1 MDRVEFG
8 IKLEQINKLRDKG
21 DYEAAA
27 KVVDTIE
34 WRKVKKW
41 SELAVAED
49 VYERAGRLKD
59 ARNICVYAYN
69 RNLGGKR
76 LIYKLTEISIAIDDL
91 DEADDLY
98 NEFVEA
104 APRDTE
110 KYILMYKLNKARK
123 VPVERLIEILEEYKQ
138 SELDEQYEYELA
150 ELYAQAGRIDECI
163 RECDD
168 LILWFNEGEYVEK
181 ALRLK
186 SRYSV
191 LTKSQKAKLDM
202 IEEYRAAGMEYST
215 IAPEYDSE
223 PDIEHEEIKEPEP
236 EEEYKVQEKDYSIY
250 DTQNIQAQLAE
261 SMAKILG
268 GINGE
273 SEAGEEEPS
282 AELTA
287 EAEAEPSVE
296 SEPETEVE
304 PTAEAEPEADNEPT
318 VEAEPEADNEPSAEL
333 TAEAEAEPSAESEPE
348 AEVEQSAESE
358 TEQEVEPET
367 EAEAEPSVEA
377 EPEEKYKDL
386 YEGIDEPTK
395 EIRINTHHW
404 NRYKSVMVDD
414 TKDPMTAE
422 LPLPEGA
429 LPKYI
434 VEKSETE
441 GETDTNPEFII
452 EDFET
457 IIEKQEEPPVS
468 EEPEEPEVSGAEEDD
483 EYMVKLVE
491 ETGEPDDNRDEN
503 TAETTESVEEAVRKA
518 VMEPEAAEESEVIDG
533 QMDIMQWMESVQ
545 DIAESDDADEAVTAE
560 EEPEET
566 ESEEEPVD
574 EQVSDDAEEEPVDE
588 EQMINDAAE
597 DAINDIA
604 ARLMAEVQEE
614 LDAREKEEALTAVT
628 EEEYVD
634 DTKVTDAADEMT
646 ATVEEEAESEAEE
659 AEPAEEEPEAES
671 TEESEEE
678 PEAEL
683 TEESEEEPE
692 EAEPAEEEAEDDEDN
707 DYALKSSERRY
718 LQKYLFINGME
729 ETAAEIINNK
739 KREAPD
745 GTSAHG
751 NIVVVGR
758 AKTNKTDFAIDL
770 FKALHADDSNKK
782 LRIAKTNAAAV
793 NSKSILA
800 SVDKI
805 KGTTLIIENAGQ
817 LTKESARELVQ
828 VMEGDTDSML
838 VIITGEDYSINR
850 LFAEVPRLSEM
861 FSYRVEVRRYSVNE
875 LVAAAKDY
883 AREKGYIIGEK
894 ALLKLYLL
902 IGEVDTG
909 DAAKAIESIRG
920 IVDNAIEHS
929 GRKGRRRSSKKNGGL
944 IMLKD
949 KDFV

>member
-27 KVVDTIE
+27 KVVETIE

-41 SELAVAED
+41 SELAIAED

-123 VPVERLIEILEEYKQ
+123 APVERLIEILEEYKQ

-150 ELYAQAGRIDECI
+150 ELYAQAGRIDECV

-186 SRYSV
+186 NRYAK
-191 LTKSQKAKLDM
+191 LTKSQQAKLDM
-202 IEEYRAAGMEYST
+202 MEEYRAAGMEYST
-215 IAPEYDSE
+215 VMPEYDSE
-223 PDIEHEEIKEPEP
+223 PDIEHEEVKELEP
-236 EEEYKVQEKDYSIY
+236 QEEYKVQEKDYSIY

-268 GINGE
+268 GINGP
-273 SEAGEEEPS
+273 GEEEAVEPEITEPAGIEEPS
-282 AELTA
+282 ETTEAVEPSETTEFMEPEEDTWEEPEETEEPEEQP
-287 EAEAEPSVE
+287 EAEKEPEEQPEAEKEPEEAEEQPEVEKE
-296 SEPETEVE
+296 SEPDSIE
-304 PTAEAEPEADNEPT
+304 D
-318 VEAEPEADNEPSAEL
+318 
-333 TAEAEAEPSAESEPE
+333 
-348 AEVEQSAESE
+348 
-358 TEQEVEPET
+358 
-367 EAEAEPSVEA
+367 
-377 EPEEKYKDL
+377 KYKDI

-404 NRYKSVMVDD
+404 NRYRSVMEDD
-414 TKDPMTAE
+414 TKEPMTADV
-422 LPLPEGA
+422 PLPEGA

-434 VEKSETE
+434 VEKSEME
-441 GETDTNPEFII
+441 GEAGTNPEFII

-457 IIEKQEEPPVS
+457 IIEKQEEPV
-468 EEPEEPEVSGAEEDD
+468 EEESVAEAAEPEEDD
-483 EYMVKLVE
+483 EYMVRLVTEDDEPQE
-491 ETGEPDDNRDEN
+491 EPETNETEPE
-503 TAETTESVEEAVRKA
+503 ESLEEAVKKT
-518 VMEPEAAEESEVIDG
+518 VSEAAEPEESEVIDG
-533 QMDIMQWMESVQ
+533 QMDIMQWMESMQ
-545 DIAESDDADEAVTAE
+545 DTAVEDTPETDTETEAA
-560 EEPEET
+560 EPEKI
-566 ESEEEPVD
+566 P
-574 EQVSDDAEEEPVDE
+574 DD
-588 EQMINDAAE
+588 EQMINDVAE

-604 ARLMAEVQEE
+604 ARLMAEVREE
-614 LDAREKEEALTAVT
+614 LDARAGEEAPTMIA
-628 EEEYVD
+628 EEEYID
-634 DTKVTDAADEMT
+634 DEADDAGEIMADDEAEEEFSEEEIAAYEEEHSAAEDEMT
-646 ATVEEEAESEAEE
+646 AA
-659 AEPAEEEPEAES
+659 
-671 TEESEEE
+671 
-678 PEAEL
+678 
-683 TEESEEEPE
+683 
-692 EAEPAEEEAEDDEDN
+692 AEDEMTAAVEEDN
-707 DYALKSSERRY
+707 DNDYVLKPSERRY
-718 LQKYLFINGME
+718 LQKYLFISGME

-739 KREAPD
+739 KREVPD

-751 NIVVVGR
+751 NIAVVGR
-758 AKTNKTDFAIDL
+758 AKTDKTDFAIDL
-770 FKALHADDSNKK
+770 FKALHSEDNNKK
-782 LRIAKTNAAAV
+782 LRIAKTNAAAI

-800 SVDKI
+800 SADKL
-805 KGTTLIIENAGQ
+805 KGITLIIENAGQ
-817 LTKESARELVQ
+817 LTKESARELAQ
-828 VMEGDTDSML
+828 VMEGDTESML

-850 LFAEVPRLSEM
+850 VFTEVPDLSRM
-861 FSYRVEVRRYSVNE
+861 FDYRVEVRRYSVNE

-902 IGEVDTG
+902 AGGIDTG
-909 DAAKAIESIRG
+909 DATKAVESIRE
-920 IVDNAIEHS
+920 IVDDAIDRGS
-929 GRKGRRRSSKKNGGL
+929 RKGKRRTSRKNGGL
-944 IMLKD
+944 IILKD
-949 KDFV
+949 KDFIS

>member
-27 KVVDTIE
+27 KVVETIE

-41 SELAVAED
+41 SELAIAED

-150 ELYAQAGRIDECI
+150 ELYAQAGRIDECV

-186 SRYSV
+186 NRYAK
-191 LTKSQKAKLDM
+191 LTKSQQAKLDM
-202 IEEYRAAGMEYST
+202 MEEYRAAGMEYST
-215 IAPEYDSE
+215 VMPEYDSE
-223 PDIEHEEIKEPEP
+223 PDIEHEEVKEPEP
-236 EEEYKVQEKDYSIY
+236 QEEYKVQEKDYSIY

-268 GINGE
+268 GINGP
-273 SEAGEEEPS
+273 GEEEAVEPEITGQGEETVEPEITEPAGIEEPS
-282 AELTA
+282 ETTEFMEPEEDTWEEPE
-287 EAEAEPSVE
+287 EAEEPEEQPEAEEEPEEQPEEEKEPEEPEEAEEQPEAEKE
-296 SEPETEVE
+296 SEPDSIE
-304 PTAEAEPEADNEPT
+304 D
-318 VEAEPEADNEPSAEL
+318 
-333 TAEAEAEPSAESEPE
+333 
-348 AEVEQSAESE
+348 
-358 TEQEVEPET
+358 
-367 EAEAEPSVEA
+367 
-377 EPEEKYKDL
+377 KYKDI

-404 NRYKSVMVDD
+404 NRYRSVMEDD
-414 TKDPMTAE
+414 TKEPMTADV
-422 LPLPEGA
+422 PLPEGA

-434 VEKSETE
+434 VEKSEME
-441 GETDTNPEFII
+441 GEAGTNPEFII

-457 IIEKQEEPPVS
+457 IIENREEPV
-468 EEPEEPEVSGAEEDD
+468 EEESVAEAAEPEEDD
-483 EYMVKLVE
+483 EYMVRLVTEDDEPQE
-491 ETGEPDDNRDEN
+491 EPETNETEPE
-503 TAETTESVEEAVRKA
+503 ESVEEAVKKA
-518 VMEPEAAEESEVIDG
+518 VSEPAEPEESEVIDG
-533 QMDIMQWMESVQ
+533 QMDIMQWMESMQ
-545 DIAESDDADEAVTAE
+545 DTVVEDTPETDTETKAA
-560 EEPEET
+560 EPEEI
-566 ESEEEPVD
+566 P
-574 EQVSDDAEEEPVDE
+574 DD

-604 ARLMAEVQEE
+604 ARLMAEVREE
-614 LDAREKEEALTAVT
+614 LDARAGEEAPTMIA
-628 EEEYVD
+628 EEEYID
-634 DTKVTDAADEMT
+634 DEADDAGEIMADDEAEEEFSEEEIAAYEEEHSAAEDEMT
-646 ATVEEEAESEAEE
+646 AAVE
-659 AEPAEEEPEAES
+659 
-671 TEESEEE
+671 
-678 PEAEL
+678 
-683 TEESEEEPE
+683 
-692 EAEPAEEEAEDDEDN
+692 EDN
-707 DYALKSSERRY
+707 DNDYVLKPSERRY
-718 LQKYLFINGME
+718 LQKYLFISGME

-739 KREAPD
+739 KREVPD

-751 NIVVVGR
+751 NIAVVGR
-758 AKTNKTDFAIDL
+758 AKTDKTDFAIDL
-770 FKALHADDSNKK
+770 FKALHSEDNNKK
-782 LRIAKTNAAAV
+782 LRIAKTNAAAI

-800 SVDKI
+800 SADKL
-805 KGTTLIIENAGQ
+805 KGITLIIENAGQ
-817 LTKESARELVQ
+817 LTKESARELAQ
-828 VMEGDTDSML
+828 VMEGDTESML

-850 LFAEVPRLSEM
+850 VFAEVPDLSRM
-861 FSYRVEVRRYSVNE
+861 FDYRVEVRRYSVNE

-902 IGEVDTG
+902 AGGVDTG
-909 DAAKAIESIRG
+909 DATKAVESIRE
-920 IVDNAIEHS
+920 IVDDAIERGS
-929 GRKGRRRSSKKNGGL
+929 RKGKRRTSRKNGGL
-944 IMLKD
+944 IILKD
-949 KDFV
+949 KDFIS

>member
-27 KVVDTIE
+27 KVVETIE

-41 SELAVAED
+41 SELAIAED

-150 ELYAQAGRIDECI
+150 ELYAQAGRIDECV

-186 SRYSV
+186 NRYAK
-191 LTKSQKAKLDM
+191 LTKSQQAKLDM
-202 IEEYRAAGMEYST
+202 MEEYRAAGMEYST
-215 IAPEYDSE
+215 VMPEYDSE
-223 PDIEHEEIKEPEP
+223 PDIEHEEVKEPEP
-236 EEEYKVQEKDYSIY
+236 QEEYKVQEKDYSIY

-268 GINGE
+268 GINGL
-273 SEAGEEEPS
+273 GEEEAVEPKITGQGEEAVEPEITEPAGIEEPS
-282 AELTA
+282 ETTEFVEPEEDTWEEPE
-287 EAEAEPSVE
+287 EAEEPEEQPEAEEEPEEQPEAEKEPEEPEEAEEQPEVEKE
-296 SEPETEVE
+296 SEPDSIE
-304 PTAEAEPEADNEPT
+304 D
-318 VEAEPEADNEPSAEL
+318 
-333 TAEAEAEPSAESEPE
+333 
-348 AEVEQSAESE
+348 
-358 TEQEVEPET
+358 
-367 EAEAEPSVEA
+367 
-377 EPEEKYKDL
+377 KYKDI

-404 NRYKSVMVDD
+404 NRYRSVMEDD
-414 TKDPMTAE
+414 TKEPMTADV
-422 LPLPEGA
+422 LLPEGA

-434 VEKSETE
+434 VEKSEME
-441 GETDTNPEFII
+441 GEAGTNPEFII

-457 IIEKQEEPPVS
+457 IIENREEPV
-468 EEPEEPEVSGAEEDD
+468 EEESVAEAAEPEEDD
-483 EYMVKLVE
+483 EYMVRLVTEDDEPQE
-491 ETGEPDDNRDEN
+491 EPETNETEPE
-503 TAETTESVEEAVRKA
+503 ESVEEAVKKA
-518 VMEPEAAEESEVIDG
+518 VSEPAEPEESEVIDG
-533 QMDIMQWMESVQ
+533 QMDIMQWMESMQ
-545 DIAESDDADEAVTAE
+545 DTVVEDTLETDTETKAT
-560 EEPEET
+560 EPEEI
-566 ESEEEPVD
+566 P
-574 EQVSDDAEEEPVDE
+574 DD

-604 ARLMAEVQEE
+604 ARLMAEVREE
-614 LDAREKEEALTAVT
+614 LDARAGEEAPTMIA
-628 EEEYVD
+628 EEEYID
-634 DTKVTDAADEMT
+634 DEADDAGEIMADDEAEEEFSEEEIAAYEEEHSAAEDEITAAAEDEMT
-646 ATVEEEAESEAEE
+646 AAVE
-659 AEPAEEEPEAES
+659 
-671 TEESEEE
+671 
-678 PEAEL
+678 
-683 TEESEEEPE
+683 
-692 EAEPAEEEAEDDEDN
+692 EDN
-707 DYALKSSERRY
+707 DNDYVLKPSERRY
-718 LQKYLFINGME
+718 LQKYLFISGME

-739 KREAPD
+739 KREVPD

-751 NIVVVGR
+751 NIAVVGR
-758 AKTNKTDFAIDL
+758 AKTDKTDFAIDL
-770 FKALHADDSNKK
+770 FKALHSEDNNKK
-782 LRIAKTNAAAV
+782 LRIAKTNAAAI

-800 SVDKI
+800 SADKL
-805 KGTTLIIENAGQ
+805 KGITLIIENAGQ
-817 LTKESARELVQ
+817 LTKESARELAQ
-828 VMEGDTDSML
+828 VMEGDTESML

-850 LFAEVPRLSEM
+850 VFAEVPDLSRM
-861 FSYRVEVRRYSVNE
+861 FDYRVEVRRYSVNE

-902 IGEVDTG
+902 AGGVDTG
-909 DAAKAIESIRG
+909 DATKAVESIRE
-920 IVDNAIEHS
+920 IVDDAIERGS
-929 GRKGRRRSSKKNGGL
+929 RKGKRRTSRKNGGL
-944 IMLKD
+944 IILKD
-949 KDFV
+949 KDFIS

>member
-27 KVVDTIE
+27 KVVETIE

-41 SELAVAED
+41 SELAIAED

-150 ELYAQAGRIDECI
+150 ELYAQAGRIDECV

-186 SRYSV
+186 NRYAK
-191 LTKSQKAKLDM
+191 LTKSQQAKLDM
-202 IEEYRAAGMEYST
+202 MEEYRAAGMEYST
-215 IAPEYDSE
+215 VMPEYDSE
-223 PDIEHEEIKEPEP
+223 PDIEHEEVKEPEP
-236 EEEYKVQEKDYSIY
+236 QEEYKVQEKDYSIY

-268 GINGE
+268 GINGP
-273 SEAGEEEPS
+273 GEEEAVEPGITEPAGIEEPS
-282 AELTA
+282 ETTEAVEPSETTEFVEPEEDTWEEPE
-287 EAEAEPSVE
+287 EAEEPEEQPEAEKEPEEAEEQPEVEKE
-296 SEPETEVE
+296 SEPDSIE
-304 PTAEAEPEADNEPT
+304 D
-318 VEAEPEADNEPSAEL
+318 
-333 TAEAEAEPSAESEPE
+333 
-348 AEVEQSAESE
+348 
-358 TEQEVEPET
+358 
-367 EAEAEPSVEA
+367 
-377 EPEEKYKDL
+377 KYKDI

-404 NRYKSVMVDD
+404 NRYRSVMEDD
-414 TKDPMTAE
+414 TKEPMTADV
-422 LPLPEGA
+422 PLPEGA

-434 VEKSETE
+434 VEKSEME
-441 GETDTNPEFII
+441 GEAGTNPEFII

-457 IIEKQEEPPVS
+457 IIEKQEEPV
-468 EEPEEPEVSGAEEDD
+468 EEENVAEAAEPEEDD
-483 EYMVKLVE
+483 EYMVRLVTEDDEPQE
-491 ETGEPDDNRDEN
+491 EPETNETEPE
-503 TAETTESVEEAVRKA
+503 ESVEEAVKKA
-518 VMEPEAAEESEVIDG
+518 VSEPAEPEESEVIDG
-533 QMDIMQWMESVQ
+533 QMDIMQWMESMQ
-545 DIAESDDADEAVTAE
+545 DTVGEDTLETDTETETEDVPEADIETEAAESDKISD
-560 EEPEET
+560 
-566 ESEEEPVD
+566 D
-574 EQVSDDAEEEPVDE
+574 EQL
-588 EQMINDAAE
+588 INDAAE

-604 ARLMAEVQEE
+604 ARLMAEVREE
-614 LDAREKEEALTAVT
+614 LDARAGEEAPTMIA
-628 EEEYVD
+628 EEEYID
-634 DTKVTDAADEMT
+634 DEADDAGEIMADDEAEEEFSEEEIAAYEEEHSAAEDEITAVAEDEMT
-646 ATVEEEAESEAEE
+646 AAVE
-659 AEPAEEEPEAES
+659 
-671 TEESEEE
+671 
-678 PEAEL
+678 
-683 TEESEEEPE
+683 
-692 EAEPAEEEAEDDEDN
+692 EDN
-707 DYALKSSERRY
+707 DNDYVLKPSERRY
-718 LQKYLFINGME
+718 LQKYLFISGME

-739 KREAPD
+739 KREVPD

-751 NIVVVGR
+751 NIAVVGR
-758 AKTNKTDFAIDL
+758 AKTDKTDFAIDL
-770 FKALHADDSNKK
+770 FKALHSEDNNKK
-782 LRIAKTNAAAV
+782 LRIAKTNAAAI

-800 SVDKI
+800 SADKL
-805 KGTTLIIENAGQ
+805 KGITLIIENAGQ
-817 LTKESARELVQ
+817 LTKESARELAQ
-828 VMEGDTDSML
+828 VMEGDTESML

-850 LFAEVPRLSEM
+850 VFTEVPDLSRM
-861 FSYRVEVRRYSVNE
+861 FDYRVEVRRYSVNE

-902 IGEVDTG
+902 AGGIDTG
-909 DAAKAIESIRG
+909 DATKAVESIRE
-920 IVDNAIEHS
+920 IVDDAIERGS
-929 GRKGRRRSSKKNGGL
+929 RKGKRRTSRKNGGL
-944 IMLKD
+944 IILKD
-949 KDFV
+949 KDFIS

>member
-27 KVVDTIE
+27 KVVETIE

-41 SELAVAED
+41 SELAIAED

-98 NEFVEA
+98 NEYVEA

-150 ELYAQAGRIDECI
+150 ELYAQAGRIDECV

-186 SRYSV
+186 NRYAK
-191 LTKSQKAKLDM
+191 LTKSQQAKLDM
-202 IEEYRAAGMEYST
+202 MEEYRAAGMEYST
-215 IAPEYDSE
+215 VMPEYDSE
-223 PDIEHEEIKEPEP
+223 PDIEHEEVKEPEP
-236 EEEYKVQEKDYSIY
+236 QEEYKVQEKDYSIY

-268 GINGE
+268 GINGP
-273 SEAGEEEPS
+273 GEEEAVEPEITDPGEEAVEPEITEPAGIEES
-282 AELTA
+282 SETVEAVEPEEESEETEEQP
-287 EAEAEPSVE
+287 EAEEESEEPEEQPEAEEEPEEAEEQPEEEEESEEAEEQPEAEKE
-296 SEPETEVE
+296 SEPDSIE
-304 PTAEAEPEADNEPT
+304 D
-318 VEAEPEADNEPSAEL
+318 
-333 TAEAEAEPSAESEPE
+333 
-348 AEVEQSAESE
+348 
-358 TEQEVEPET
+358 
-367 EAEAEPSVEA
+367 
-377 EPEEKYKDL
+377 KYKDI

-404 NRYKSVMVDD
+404 NRYRSVMEDE
-414 TKDPMTAE
+414 TKEPMTADV
-422 LPLPEGA
+422 PLPEGT

-434 VEKSETE
+434 VEKSEME
-441 GETDTNPEFII
+441 GEAGTNPEFII

-457 IIEKQEEPPVS
+457 IIEKQEEPV
-468 EEPEEPEVSGAEEDD
+468 EEENVAEAAEPEEDD
-483 EYMVKLVE
+483 EYMVRLVTEDDGVQEEPETDEAESAEPVE
-491 ETGEPDDNRDEN
+491 ETVQKAVSEPAEPD
-503 TAETTESVEEAVRKA
+503 
-518 VMEPEAAEESEVIDG
+518 ESEVIDG
-533 QMDIMQWMESVQ
+533 QMDIMQWMESMQ
-545 DIAESDDADEAVTAE
+545 DTVVEDTPETDTETEAA
-560 EEPEET
+560 EPEEI
-566 ESEEEPVD
+566 P
-574 EQVSDDAEEEPVDE
+574 DD

-604 ARLMAEVQEE
+604 ARLMAEVREE
-614 LDAREKEEALTAVT
+614 LDARASEEAPTMVA
-628 EEEYVD
+628 EEEYIGDEAD
-634 DTKVTDAADEMT
+634 DAGEIMADD
-646 ATVEEEAESEAEE
+646 EAEE
-659 AEPAEEEPEAES
+659 EF
-671 TEESEEE
+671 SEEE
-678 PEAEL
+678 IAAY
-683 TEESEEEPE
+683 EEEHSAVE
-692 EAEPAEEEAEDDEDN
+692 DEITAAAEDEIADAVEEDN
-707 DYALKSSERRY
+707 DNDYVLKPSERRY
-718 LQKYLFINGME
+718 LQKYLFISGME

-739 KREAPD
+739 KREVPD

-751 NIVVVGR
+751 NIAVVGR
-758 AKTNKTDFAIDL
+758 AKTDKTDFAIDL
-770 FKALHADDSNKK
+770 FKALHSEDSNKK
-782 LRIAKTNAAAV
+782 LRIAKTNAAAI

-800 SVDKI
+800 SADKL
-805 KGTTLIIENAGQ
+805 KGITLIIENAGQ
-817 LTKESARELVQ
+817 LTKESARELAQ
-828 VMEGDTDSML
+828 VMEGDTESML

-850 LFAEVPRLSEM
+850 VFTEVPDLSRM
-861 FSYRVEVRRYSVNE
+861 FDYRVEVRRYSVNE

-902 IGEVDTG
+902 AGGVDTG
-909 DAAKAIESIRG
+909 DAAKAVESIRG
-920 IVDNAIEHS
+920 IVDDAIEHGS
-929 GRKGRRRSSKKNGGL
+929 RKGKRRTSRKNGGL
-944 IMLKD
+944 IILKD
-949 KDFV
+949 KDFIS

>member
-27 KVVDTIE
+27 KVVETIE

-41 SELAVAED
+41 SELAIAED

-123 VPVERLIEILEEYKQ
+123 APVERLIEILEEYKQ

-150 ELYAQAGRIDECI
+150 ELYAQARRIDECV

-186 SRYSV
+186 NRYAK
-191 LTKSQKAKLDM
+191 LTKSQQAKLDM
-202 IEEYRAAGMEYST
+202 MEEYRAAGMEYST
-215 IAPEYDSE
+215 VMPEYDSE
-223 PDIEHEEIKEPEP
+223 PDIEHEEVKEPEP
-236 EEEYKVQEKDYSIY
+236 QEEYKVQEKDYSIY

-268 GINGE
+268 GINGP
-273 SEAGEEEPS
+273 GEEEAVEPEITGQGEEAAEPEITEPAGIEEPS
-282 AELTA
+282 ETTEAVEPSETTEFVEPEEDTWEEPE
-287 EAEAEPSVE
+287 EAEEPEEQPEAEKEPEEAEEQPEVEKE
-296 SEPETEVE
+296 SEPDSIE
-304 PTAEAEPEADNEPT
+304 D
-318 VEAEPEADNEPSAEL
+318 
-333 TAEAEAEPSAESEPE
+333 
-348 AEVEQSAESE
+348 
-358 TEQEVEPET
+358 
-367 EAEAEPSVEA
+367 
-377 EPEEKYKDL
+377 KYKDI

-404 NRYKSVMVDD
+404 NRYRSVMEDD
-414 TKDPMTAE
+414 TKEPMTADV
-422 LPLPEGA
+422 PLPEGA

-434 VEKSETE
+434 VEKSEME
-441 GETDTNPEFII
+441 GEAGTNPEFII

-457 IIEKQEEPPVS
+457 IIEKQEEPV
-468 EEPEEPEVSGAEEDD
+468 EEESVAEAAEPEEDD
-483 EYMVKLVE
+483 EYMVRLVTE
-491 ETGEPDDNRDEN
+491 DDEPQEEPETNETGPE
-503 TAETTESVEEAVRKA
+503 ESLEEAVKKA
-518 VMEPEAAEESEVIDG
+518 VSEAAEPEESEVIDG
-533 QMDIMQWMESVQ
+533 QMDIMQWMESMQ
-545 DIAESDDADEAVTAE
+545 DTAVEDTPETDTETEAA
-560 EEPEET
+560 EPEKI
-566 ESEEEPVD
+566 P
-574 EQVSDDAEEEPVDE
+574 DD

-604 ARLMAEVQEE
+604 ARLMAEVREE
-614 LDAREKEEALTAVT
+614 LDARAGEEAPTMIA
-628 EEEYVD
+628 EEEYID
-634 DTKVTDAADEMT
+634 DEADDAGEIMADDEAEEEFSEEEIAAYEEEHSAAEDEITAAAEDEITAAAEDEMT
-646 ATVEEEAESEAEE
+646 AAVE
-659 AEPAEEEPEAES
+659 
-671 TEESEEE
+671 
-678 PEAEL
+678 
-683 TEESEEEPE
+683 
-692 EAEPAEEEAEDDEDN
+692 EDN
-707 DYALKSSERRY
+707 DNDYVLKPSERRY
-718 LQKYLFINGME
+718 LQKYLFISGME

-739 KREAPD
+739 KREVPD

-751 NIVVVGR
+751 NIAVVGR
-758 AKTNKTDFAIDL
+758 AKTDKTDFAIDL
-770 FKALHADDSNKK
+770 FKALHSEDNNKK
-782 LRIAKTNAAAV
+782 LRIAKTNAAAI

-800 SVDKI
+800 SADKL
-805 KGTTLIIENAGQ
+805 KGITLIIENAGQ
-817 LTKESARELVQ
+817 LTKESARELAQ
-828 VMEGDTDSML
+828 VMEGDTESML

-850 LFAEVPRLSEM
+850 VFTEVPDLSRM
-861 FSYRVEVRRYSVNE
+861 FDYRVEVRRYSVNE

-902 IGEVDTG
+902 AGGIDTG
-909 DAAKAIESIRG
+909 DATKAVESIRE
-920 IVDNAIEHS
+920 IVDDAIERGS
-929 GRKGRRRSSKKNGGL
+929 RKGKRRTSRKNGGL
-944 IMLKD
+944 IILKD
-949 KDFV
+949 KDFIS

>member
-27 KVVDTIE
+27 KVVETIE

-41 SELAVAED
+41 SELAIAED

-123 VPVERLIEILEEYKQ
+123 APVERLIEILEEYKQ

-150 ELYAQAGRIDECI
+150 ELYAQAGRIDECV

-186 SRYSV
+186 NRYAK
-191 LTKSQKAKLDM
+191 LTKSQQAKLDM
-202 IEEYRAAGMEYST
+202 MEEYRAAGMEYST
-215 IAPEYDSE
+215 VMPEYDSE
-223 PDIEHEEIKEPEP
+223 PDIEHEEVKEPEP
-236 EEEYKVQEKDYSIY
+236 QEEYKVQEKDYSIY

-268 GINGE
+268 GINGP
-273 SEAGEEEPS
+273 GEEEAVEPEITGQGEEAVEPEITKPAGIEEPS
-282 AELTA
+282 ETTEFVEPEEDTWEEPEEQP
-287 EAEAEPSVE
+287 EAEKEPEEAEEPEEQPEAEEEPEEQPEAEKELEEAEEQPEVEKE
-296 SEPETEVE
+296 SEPDSIE
-304 PTAEAEPEADNEPT
+304 D
-318 VEAEPEADNEPSAEL
+318 
-333 TAEAEAEPSAESEPE
+333 
-348 AEVEQSAESE
+348 
-358 TEQEVEPET
+358 
-367 EAEAEPSVEA
+367 
-377 EPEEKYKDL
+377 KYKDI

-404 NRYKSVMVDD
+404 NRYRSVMEDD
-414 TKDPMTAE
+414 TKEPMTADV
-422 LPLPEGA
+422 PLPEGA

-434 VEKSETE
+434 VEKSEME
-441 GETDTNPEFII
+441 GEAGTNPEFII

-457 IIEKQEEPPVS
+457 IIEKQEEPV
-468 EEPEEPEVSGAEEDD
+468 EEESVAEAAEPEEDD
-483 EYMVKLVE
+483 EYMVRLVTEDDEPQE
-491 ETGEPDDNRDEN
+491 EPETNETEPE
-503 TAETTESVEEAVRKA
+503 ESLEEAVKKT
-518 VMEPEAAEESEVIDG
+518 VSEAAEPEESEVIDG
-533 QMDIMQWMESVQ
+533 QMDIMQWMESMQ
-545 DIAESDDADEAVTAE
+545 DTAVEDTPETDTETEAA
-560 EEPEET
+560 EPEKI
-566 ESEEEPVD
+566 P
-574 EQVSDDAEEEPVDE
+574 DD
-588 EQMINDAAE
+588 EQMINDVAE

-604 ARLMAEVQEE
+604 VRLMAEVREE
-614 LDAREKEEALTAVT
+614 LDARAGEEAPTMIA
-628 EEEYVD
+628 EEEYID
-634 DTKVTDAADEMT
+634 DEADDAGEIMADDEAEEEFSEEEIAAYEEEHSAAEDEITAAADDEMT
-646 ATVEEEAESEAEE
+646 AAAE
-659 AEPAEEEPEAES
+659 
-671 TEESEEE
+671 
-678 PEAEL
+678 
-683 TEESEEEPE
+683 
-692 EAEPAEEEAEDDEDN
+692 EDN
-707 DYALKSSERRY
+707 DNDYVLKPSERRY
-718 LQKYLFINGME
+718 LQKYLFISGME

-739 KREAPD
+739 KREVPD

-751 NIVVVGR
+751 NIAVVGR
-758 AKTNKTDFAIDL
+758 AKTDKTDFAIDL
-770 FKALHADDSNKK
+770 FKALHSEDNNKK
-782 LRIAKTNAAAV
+782 LRIAKTNAAAI

-800 SVDKI
+800 SADKL
-805 KGTTLIIENAGQ
+805 KGITLIIENAGQ
-817 LTKESARELVQ
+817 LTKESARELAQ
-828 VMEGDTDSML
+828 VMEGDTESML

-850 LFAEVPRLSEM
+850 VFTEVPDLSRM
-861 FSYRVEVRRYSVNE
+861 FDYRVEVRRYSVNE

-902 IGEVDTG
+902 AGGIDTG
-909 DAAKAIESIRG
+909 DATKAVESIRE
-920 IVDNAIEHS
+920 IVDDAIERGS
-929 GRKGRRRSSKKNGGL
+929 RKGKRRTSRKNGGL
-944 IMLKD
+944 IILKD
-949 KDFV
+949 KDFIS

>member
-27 KVVDTIE
+27 KVVETIE

-41 SELAVAED
+41 SELAIAED

-123 VPVERLIEILEEYKQ
+123 APVERLIEILEEYKQ

-150 ELYAQAGRIDECI
+150 ELYAQAGRIDECV

-186 SRYSV
+186 NRYAK
-191 LTKSQKAKLDM
+191 LTKSQQAKLDM
-202 IEEYRAAGMEYST
+202 MEEYRAAGMEYST
-215 IAPEYDSE
+215 VMPEYDSE
-223 PDIEHEEIKEPEP
+223 PDIEHEEVKEPEP
-236 EEEYKVQEKDYSIY
+236 QEEYKVQEKDYSIY

-268 GINGE
+268 GINGP
-273 SEAGEEEPS
+273 GEEEAAEPEITGQGEEAAEPEITEPAGIEEPS
-282 AELTA
+282 ETTEAVEPSETTEFVEPEEDTWEEPE
-287 EAEAEPSVE
+287 EAEEPEEQPEAEKEPEEAEEQPEVEKE
-296 SEPETEVE
+296 SEPDSIE
-304 PTAEAEPEADNEPT
+304 D
-318 VEAEPEADNEPSAEL
+318 
-333 TAEAEAEPSAESEPE
+333 
-348 AEVEQSAESE
+348 
-358 TEQEVEPET
+358 
-367 EAEAEPSVEA
+367 
-377 EPEEKYKDL
+377 KYKDI

-404 NRYKSVMVDD
+404 NRYRSVMEDD
-414 TKDPMTAE
+414 TKEPMTADV
-422 LPLPEGA
+422 PLPEGA

-434 VEKSETE
+434 VEKSEME
-441 GETDTNPEFII
+441 GEAGTNPEFII

-457 IIEKQEEPPVS
+457 IIEKQEEPV
-468 EEPEEPEVSGAEEDD
+468 EEESVAEAAEPEEDD
-483 EYMVKLVE
+483 EYMVRLVTEDDEPQE
-491 ETGEPDDNRDEN
+491 EPETNETEPE
-503 TAETTESVEEAVRKA
+503 ESVEEAVKKA
-518 VMEPEAAEESEVIDG
+518 VSEPAEPEESEVIDG
-533 QMDIMQWMESVQ
+533 QMDIMQWMESMQ
-545 DIAESDDADEAVTAE
+545 DTVVEDTPETDTETKAA
-560 EEPEET
+560 EPEEI
-566 ESEEEPVD
+566 P
-574 EQVSDDAEEEPVDE
+574 DD

-604 ARLMAEVQEE
+604 ARLMAEVREE
-614 LDAREKEEALTAVT
+614 LDARAGEEAPTMIA
-628 EEEYVD
+628 EEEYID
-634 DTKVTDAADEMT
+634 DEADDAGEIMADDEAEEEFSEEEIAAYEEEHSAAEDEITAAAEDEMT
-646 ATVEEEAESEAEE
+646 AAVE
-659 AEPAEEEPEAES
+659 
-671 TEESEEE
+671 
-678 PEAEL
+678 
-683 TEESEEEPE
+683 
-692 EAEPAEEEAEDDEDN
+692 EDN
-707 DYALKSSERRY
+707 DNDYVLKPSERRY
-718 LQKYLFINGME
+718 LQKYLFISGME

-739 KREAPD
+739 KREVPD

-751 NIVVVGR
+751 NIAVVGR
-758 AKTNKTDFAIDL
+758 AKTDKTDFAIDL
-770 FKALHADDSNKK
+770 FKALHSEDNNKK
-782 LRIAKTNAAAV
+782 LRIAKTNAAAI

-800 SVDKI
+800 SADKL
-805 KGTTLIIENAGQ
+805 KGITLIIENAGQ
-817 LTKESARELVQ
+817 LTKESARELAQ
-828 VMEGDTDSML
+828 VMEGDTESML

-850 LFAEVPRLSEM
+850 VFAEVPDLSRM
-861 FSYRVEVRRYSVNE
+861 FDYRVEVRRYSVNE

-902 IGEVDTG
+902 AGGVDTG
-909 DAAKAIESIRG
+909 DATKAVESIRE
-920 IVDNAIEHS
+920 IVDDAIERGS
-929 GRKGRRRSSKKNGGL
+929 RKGKRRTSRKNGGL
-944 IMLKD
+944 IILKD
-949 KDFV
+949 KDFIS

>member
-27 KVVDTIE
+27 KVVETIE

-41 SELAVAED
+41 SELAIAED

-123 VPVERLIEILEEYKQ
+123 APVERLIEILEEYKQ
-138 SELDEQYEYELA
+138 SELAEQYEYELA
-150 ELYAQAGRIDECI
+150 ELYAQAGRIDECV

-186 SRYSV
+186 NRYAK
-191 LTKSQKAKLDM
+191 LTKSQQAKLDM
-202 IEEYRAAGMEYST
+202 MEEYRAAGMEYST
-215 IAPEYDSE
+215 VMPEYDSE
-223 PDIEHEEIKEPEP
+223 PDIEHEEVKEPEP
-236 EEEYKVQEKDYSIY
+236 QEEYKVQEKDYSIY

-268 GINGE
+268 GINGP
-273 SEAGEEEPS
+273 GEEEAAEPEITGQGEEAAEPEITEPAGIEEPS
-282 AELTA
+282 ETTEAVEPSETTEFVEPEEDTWEEPE
-287 EAEAEPSVE
+287 EAEEPEEQPEAEKEPEEAEEQPEVEKE
-296 SEPETEVE
+296 SEPDSIE
-304 PTAEAEPEADNEPT
+304 D
-318 VEAEPEADNEPSAEL
+318 
-333 TAEAEAEPSAESEPE
+333 
-348 AEVEQSAESE
+348 
-358 TEQEVEPET
+358 
-367 EAEAEPSVEA
+367 
-377 EPEEKYKDL
+377 KYKDI

-404 NRYKSVMVDD
+404 NRYRSVMEDD
-414 TKDPMTAE
+414 TKEPMTADV
-422 LPLPEGA
+422 PLPEGA

-434 VEKSETE
+434 VEKSEME
-441 GETDTNPEFII
+441 GEAGTNPEFII

-457 IIEKQEEPPVS
+457 IIEKQEEPV
-468 EEPEEPEVSGAEEDD
+468 EEESVAEAAEPEEDD
-483 EYMVKLVE
+483 EYMVRLVTE
-491 ETGEPDDNRDEN
+491 DDEPQEEPETNETGPE
-503 TAETTESVEEAVRKA
+503 ESLEEAVKKT
-518 VMEPEAAEESEVIDG
+518 VSEAAEPEESEVIDG
-533 QMDIMQWMESVQ
+533 QMDIMQWMESMQ
-545 DIAESDDADEAVTAE
+545 DTAVEDTPETDTETEAA
-560 EEPEET
+560 EPEKI
-566 ESEEEPVD
+566 P
-574 EQVSDDAEEEPVDE
+574 DD

-604 ARLMAEVQEE
+604 ARLMAEVREE
-614 LDAREKEEALTAVT
+614 LDARAGEEAPTMIA
-628 EEEYVD
+628 EEEYID
-634 DTKVTDAADEMT
+634 DEADDAGEIMADDEAEEEFSEEEIAAYEEEHSAAEDEITAAAEDEITAAAEDEMT
-646 ATVEEEAESEAEE
+646 AAVE
-659 AEPAEEEPEAES
+659 
-671 TEESEEE
+671 
-678 PEAEL
+678 
-683 TEESEEEPE
+683 
-692 EAEPAEEEAEDDEDN
+692 EDN
-707 DYALKSSERRY
+707 DYVLKPSERRY
-718 LQKYLFINGME
+718 LQKYLFISGME

-739 KREAPD
+739 KREVPD

-751 NIVVVGR
+751 NIAVVGR
-758 AKTNKTDFAIDL
+758 AKTDKTDFAIDL
-770 FKALHADDSNKK
+770 FKALHSEDNNKK
-782 LRIAKTNAAAV
+782 LRIAKTNAAAI

-800 SVDKI
+800 SADKL
-805 KGTTLIIENAGQ
+805 KGITLIIENAGQ
-817 LTKESARELVQ
+817 LTKESARELAQ
-828 VMEGDTDSML
+828 VMEGDTESML

-850 LFAEVPRLSEM
+850 VFTEVPDLSRM
-861 FSYRVEVRRYSVNE
+861 FDYRVEVRRYSVNE

-902 IGEVDTG
+902 AGGIDTG
-909 DAAKAIESIRG
+909 DATKAVESIRE
-920 IVDNAIEHS
+920 IVDDAIERGS
-929 GRKGRRRSSKKNGGL
+929 RKGKRRTSRKNGGL
-944 IMLKD
+944 IILKD
-949 KDFV
+949 KDFIS

>member
-27 KVVDTIE
+27 KVVETIE

-41 SELAVAED
+41 SELAIAED

-123 VPVERLIEILEEYKQ
+123 APVERLIEILEEYKQ

-150 ELYAQAGRIDECI
+150 ELYAQAGRIDECV

-186 SRYSV
+186 NRYAK
-191 LTKSQKAKLDM
+191 LTKSQQAKLDM
-202 IEEYRAAGMEYST
+202 MEEYRAAGMEYST
-215 IAPEYDSE
+215 VMPEYDSE
-223 PDIEHEEIKEPEP
+223 PDIEHEEVKELEP
-236 EEEYKVQEKDYSIY
+236 QEEYKVQEKDYSIY

-268 GINGE
+268 GINGP
-273 SEAGEEEPS
+273 GEEEAVEPEITGQGEEAAEPEITEPAGIEEPS
-282 AELTA
+282 ETTEAVEPSETTEFVEPEEDTWEEPE
-287 EAEAEPSVE
+287 EAEEPEEQPEAEKEPEEAEEQPEVEKE
-296 SEPETEVE
+296 SEPDSIE
-304 PTAEAEPEADNEPT
+304 D
-318 VEAEPEADNEPSAEL
+318 
-333 TAEAEAEPSAESEPE
+333 
-348 AEVEQSAESE
+348 
-358 TEQEVEPET
+358 
-367 EAEAEPSVEA
+367 
-377 EPEEKYKDL
+377 KYKDI

-404 NRYKSVMVDD
+404 NRYRSVMEDD
-414 TKDPMTAE
+414 TKEPMTADV
-422 LPLPEGA
+422 PLPEGA

-434 VEKSETE
+434 VEKSEME
-441 GETDTNPEFII
+441 GEAGTNPEFII

-457 IIEKQEEPPVS
+457 IIEKQEEPV
-468 EEPEEPEVSGAEEDD
+468 EEESVAEAAEPEEDD
-483 EYMVKLVE
+483 EYMVRLVTE
-491 ETGEPDDNRDEN
+491 DDEPQEEPETNETGPE
-503 TAETTESVEEAVRKA
+503 ESLEEAVKKT
-518 VMEPEAAEESEVIDG
+518 VSEAAEPEESEVIDG
-533 QMDIMQWMESVQ
+533 QMDIMQWMESMQ
-545 DIAESDDADEAVTAE
+545 DTVVEDTPETDTETKAA
-560 EEPEET
+560 EPEKI
-566 ESEEEPVD
+566 P
-574 EQVSDDAEEEPVDE
+574 DD

-604 ARLMAEVQEE
+604 ARLMAEVREE
-614 LDAREKEEALTAVT
+614 LDARAGEEAPTMIA
-628 EEEYVD
+628 EEEYIDDEVD
-634 DTKVTDAADEMT
+634 DAGEIMADDEAEEEFSEEEIAAYEEEHSAAEDEITAAAEDEMT
-646 ATVEEEAESEAEE
+646 AAVE
-659 AEPAEEEPEAES
+659 
-671 TEESEEE
+671 
-678 PEAEL
+678 
-683 TEESEEEPE
+683 
-692 EAEPAEEEAEDDEDN
+692 EDN
-707 DYALKSSERRY
+707 DNDYVLKPSERRY
-718 LQKYLFINGME
+718 LQKYLFISGME

-739 KREAPD
+739 KREVPD

-751 NIVVVGR
+751 NIAVVGR
-758 AKTNKTDFAIDL
+758 AKTDKTDFAIDL
-770 FKALHADDSNKK
+770 FKALHSEDNNKK
-782 LRIAKTNAAAV
+782 LRIAKTNAAAI

-800 SVDKI
+800 SADKL
-805 KGTTLIIENAGQ
+805 KGITLIIENAGQ
-817 LTKESARELVQ
+817 LTKESARELAQ
-828 VMEGDTDSML
+828 VMEGDTESML

-850 LFAEVPRLSEM
+850 VFTEVPDLSRM
-861 FSYRVEVRRYSVNE
+861 FDYRVEVRRYSVNE

-902 IGEVDTG
+902 AGGIDTG
-909 DAAKAIESIRG
+909 DATKAVESIRE
-920 IVDNAIEHS
+920 IVDDAIERGS
-929 GRKGRRRSSKKNGGL
+929 RKGKRRTSRKNGGL
-944 IMLKD
+944 IILKD
-949 KDFV
+949 KDFIS

>member
-27 KVVDTIE
+27 KVVETIE

-41 SELAVAED
+41 SELAIAED

-150 ELYAQAGRIDECI
+150 ELYAQAGRIDECV

-186 SRYSV
+186 NRYAK
-191 LTKSQKAKLDM
+191 LTKSQQAKLDM
-202 IEEYRAAGMEYST
+202 MEEYRAAGMEYST
-215 IAPEYDSE
+215 VMPEYDSE
-223 PDIEHEEIKEPEP
+223 PDIEHEEVKEPEP
-236 EEEYKVQEKDYSIY
+236 QEEYKVQEKDYSIY

-268 GINGE
+268 GINGP
-273 SEAGEEEPS
+273 GEEEAVEPEINGPGEEAVEPEITEPAGIEEPS
-282 AELTA
+282 ETTESVEPSETTEFVEPEEDTWEEPE
-287 EAEAEPSVE
+287 EAEEPEEQPEAEKEAEEAEEQPEVEKE
-296 SEPETEVE
+296 SEPDSIE
-304 PTAEAEPEADNEPT
+304 D
-318 VEAEPEADNEPSAEL
+318 
-333 TAEAEAEPSAESEPE
+333 
-348 AEVEQSAESE
+348 
-358 TEQEVEPET
+358 
-367 EAEAEPSVEA
+367 
-377 EPEEKYKDL
+377 KYKDI

-404 NRYKSVMVDD
+404 NRYRSVMEDD
-414 TKDPMTAE
+414 TKEPMTADV
-422 LPLPEGA
+422 PLPEGA

-434 VEKSETE
+434 VEKSEME
-441 GETDTNPEFII
+441 GEAGTNPEFII

-457 IIEKQEEPPVS
+457 IIEKQEEPV
-468 EEPEEPEVSGAEEDD
+468 EEESVAEAAEPEEDD
-483 EYMVKLVE
+483 EYMVRLVTEDDEPQE
-491 ETGEPDDNRDEN
+491 EPETNETEPE
-503 TAETTESVEEAVRKA
+503 ESLEEAVKKT
-518 VMEPEAAEESEVIDG
+518 VSEAAEPEESEVIDG
-533 QMDIMQWMESVQ
+533 QMDIMQWMESMQ
-545 DIAESDDADEAVTAE
+545 DTAVEDTPETDTETEAA
-560 EEPEET
+560 EPEKI
-566 ESEEEPVD
+566 P
-574 EQVSDDAEEEPVDE
+574 DD

-604 ARLMAEVQEE
+604 TRLMAEVREE
-614 LDAREKEEALTAVT
+614 LDARAGEEAPTMIA
-628 EEEYVD
+628 EEEYID
-634 DTKVTDAADEMT
+634 DEADDAGEIMADDEAEEEFSEEEIAAYEEEHSAAEDEITAAADDEMT
-646 ATVEEEAESEAEE
+646 AAAE
-659 AEPAEEEPEAES
+659 
-671 TEESEEE
+671 
-678 PEAEL
+678 
-683 TEESEEEPE
+683 
-692 EAEPAEEEAEDDEDN
+692 EDN
-707 DYALKSSERRY
+707 DNDYVLKPSERRY
-718 LQKYLFINGME
+718 LQKYLFISGME

-739 KREAPD
+739 KREVPD

-751 NIVVVGR
+751 NIAVVGR
-758 AKTNKTDFAIDL
+758 AKTDKTDFAIDL
-770 FKALHADDSNKK
+770 FKALHSEDNNKK
-782 LRIAKTNAAAV
+782 LRIAKTNAAAI

-800 SVDKI
+800 SADKL
-805 KGTTLIIENAGQ
+805 KGITLIIENAGQ
-817 LTKESARELVQ
+817 LTKESARELAQ
-828 VMEGDTDSML
+828 VMEGDTESML

-850 LFAEVPRLSEM
+850 VFTEVPDLSRM
-861 FSYRVEVRRYSVNE
+861 FDYRVEVRRYSVNE

-902 IGEVDTG
+902 AGGIDTG
-909 DAAKAIESIRG
+909 DATKAVESIRE
-920 IVDNAIEHS
+920 IVDDAIERGS
-929 GRKGRRRSSKKNGGL
+929 RKGKRRTSRKNGGL
-944 IMLKD
+944 IILKD
-949 KDFV
+949 KDFIS

>member
-27 KVVDTIE
+27 KVVETIE

-41 SELAVAED
+41 SELAIAED

-150 ELYAQAGRIDECI
+150 ELYAQAGRIDECV

-186 SRYSV
+186 NRYAK
-191 LTKSQKAKLDM
+191 LTKSQQAKLDM
-202 IEEYRAAGMEYST
+202 MEEYRAAGMEYST
-215 IAPEYDSE
+215 VMPEYDSE
-223 PDIEHEEIKEPEP
+223 PDIEHEEVKEPEP
-236 EEEYKVQEKDYSIY
+236 QEEYKVQEKDYSIY

-268 GINGE
+268 GINGP
-273 SEAGEEEPS
+273 GEEEAVEPKITGQGEEAVEPEITEPAGIEEPS
-282 AELTA
+282 ETTEFVEPEEDTWEEPE
-287 EAEAEPSVE
+287 EAEEPEEQPEAEEEPEEQPEAEEEPEEAEEQPEVEKE
-296 SEPETEVE
+296 SEPDSIE
-304 PTAEAEPEADNEPT
+304 D
-318 VEAEPEADNEPSAEL
+318 
-333 TAEAEAEPSAESEPE
+333 
-348 AEVEQSAESE
+348 
-358 TEQEVEPET
+358 
-367 EAEAEPSVEA
+367 
-377 EPEEKYKDL
+377 KYKDI

-404 NRYKSVMVDD
+404 NRYRSVMEDD
-414 TKDPMTAE
+414 TKEPMTADV
-422 LPLPEGA
+422 PLPEGA

-434 VEKSETE
+434 VEKSEME
-441 GETDTNPEFII
+441 GEAGTNPEFII

-457 IIEKQEEPPVS
+457 IIEKQEEPV
-468 EEPEEPEVSGAEEDD
+468 EEENVAEAAEPEEDD
-483 EYMVKLVE
+483 EYMVRLVTEDDEPQE
-491 ETGEPDDNRDEN
+491 EPETDETEPE
-503 TAETTESVEEAVRKA
+503 ESVEEAVKKA
-518 VMEPEAAEESEVIDG
+518 VSEPAEPEESEVIDG
-533 QMDIMQWMESVQ
+533 QMDIMQWMESMQ
-545 DIAESDDADEAVTAE
+545 DTVVEDTPETDAETEAA
-560 EEPEET
+560 EPEEI
-566 ESEEEPVD
+566 P
-574 EQVSDDAEEEPVDE
+574 DD

-604 ARLMAEVQEE
+604 ARLMAEVREE
-614 LDAREKEEALTAVT
+614 LDARAGEEAPTMIA
-628 EEEYVD
+628 EEEYID
-634 DTKVTDAADEMT
+634 DEADDAGEIMADDEAEEEFSEEEIAAYEEEHSAAEDEITAAAEDEMT
-646 ATVEEEAESEAEE
+646 AAVE
-659 AEPAEEEPEAES
+659 
-671 TEESEEE
+671 
-678 PEAEL
+678 
-683 TEESEEEPE
+683 
-692 EAEPAEEEAEDDEDN
+692 EDN
-707 DYALKSSERRY
+707 DNDYVLKPSERRY
-718 LQKYLFINGME
+718 LQKYLFISGME

-739 KREAPD
+739 KREVPD

-751 NIVVVGR
+751 NIAVVGR
-758 AKTNKTDFAIDL
+758 AKTDKTDFAIDL
-770 FKALHADDSNKK
+770 FKALHSEDNNKK
-782 LRIAKTNAAAV
+782 LRIAKTNAAAI

-800 SVDKI
+800 SADKL
-805 KGTTLIIENAGQ
+805 KGITLIIENSGQ
-817 LTKESARELVQ
+817 LTKESARELAQ
-828 VMEGDTDSML
+828 VMEGDTESML

-850 LFAEVPRLSEM
+850 VFAEVPDLSRM
-861 FSYRVEVRRYSVNE
+861 FDYRVEVRRYSVNE

-902 IGEVDTG
+902 AGGIDTG
-909 DAAKAIESIRG
+909 DATKAVESIRE
-920 IVDNAIEHS
+920 IVDDAIERGS
-929 GRKGRRRSSKKNGGL
+929 RKGKRRTSRKNGGL
-944 IMLKD
+944 IILKD
-949 KDFV
+949 KDFIS

>member
-27 KVVDTIE
+27 KVVETIE

-41 SELAVAED
+41 SELAIAED

-150 ELYAQAGRIDECI
+150 ELYAQAGRIDECV

-186 SRYSV
+186 NRYAK
-191 LTKSQKAKLDM
+191 LTKSQQAKLDM
-202 IEEYRAAGMEYST
+202 MEEYRAAGMEYST
-215 IAPEYDSE
+215 VMPEYDSE
-223 PDIEHEEIKEPEP
+223 PDIEHEEVKEPEP
-236 EEEYKVQEKDYSIY
+236 QEEYKVQEKDYSIY

-268 GINGE
+268 GINGPGEE
-273 SEAGEEEPS
+273 SVEPTITEPGEESVEPEITEPAGIEEPS
-282 AELTA
+282 ATTEAVEPSETTEFVEPEEDTWEEPE
-287 EAEAEPSVE
+287 EAEEPEEQPKAEEEPEEQPEAEKEPEEAEEQPEVEKE
-296 SEPETEVE
+296 SEPDSIE
-304 PTAEAEPEADNEPT
+304 D
-318 VEAEPEADNEPSAEL
+318 
-333 TAEAEAEPSAESEPE
+333 
-348 AEVEQSAESE
+348 
-358 TEQEVEPET
+358 
-367 EAEAEPSVEA
+367 
-377 EPEEKYKDL
+377 KYKDI

-404 NRYKSVMVDD
+404 NRYRSVMEDD
-414 TKDPMTAE
+414 TKEPMTADV
-422 LPLPEGA
+422 PLPEGA

-434 VEKSETE
+434 VEKSEME
-441 GETDTNPEFII
+441 GEAGINPEFII

-457 IIEKQEEPPVS
+457 IIEKQEEPV
-468 EEPEEPEVSGAEEDD
+468 EEESVAEAVEPEEDD
-483 EYMVKLVE
+483 EYMVRLVTEDDEPQE
-491 ETGEPDDNRDEN
+491 EPETDETEPE
-503 TAETTESVEEAVRKA
+503 ESVEEAVQKA
-518 VMEPEAAEESEVIDG
+518 VSEPAEPEESEVIDG
-533 QMDIMQWMESVQ
+533 QMDIMQWMESMQ
-545 DIAESDDADEAVTAE
+545 DTVVEDTPETDTETKAA
-560 EEPEET
+560 EPEEI
-566 ESEEEPVD
+566 PDD
-574 EQVSDDAEEEPVDE
+574 EQ
-588 EQMINDAAE
+588 MLNDAAE

-604 ARLMAEVQEE
+604 ARLMAEVREE
-614 LDAREKEEALTAVT
+614 LDARAGEEAPTMIA
-628 EEEYVD
+628 EEEYID
-634 DTKVTDAADEMT
+634 DEADDAGEIMADDEAEEEFSEEEIAAYEEEHSAAEDEMT
-646 ATVEEEAESEAEE
+646 AAVE
-659 AEPAEEEPEAES
+659 
-671 TEESEEE
+671 
-678 PEAEL
+678 
-683 TEESEEEPE
+683 
-692 EAEPAEEEAEDDEDN
+692 EDN
-707 DYALKSSERRY
+707 DNDYVLKPSERRY
-718 LQKYLFINGME
+718 LQKYLFISGME

-739 KREAPD
+739 KREVPD

-751 NIVVVGR
+751 NIAVVGR
-758 AKTNKTDFAIDL
+758 AKTDKTDFAIDL
-770 FKALHADDSNKK
+770 FKALHSEDNNKK
-782 LRIAKTNAAAV
+782 LRIAKTNAVAI

-800 SVDKI
+800 SADKL
-805 KGTTLIIENAGQ
+805 KGITLIIENAGQ
-817 LTKESARELVQ
+817 LTKESARELAQ
-828 VMEGDTDSML
+828 VMEGDTESML

-850 LFAEVPRLSEM
+850 VFAEVPDLSRM
-861 FSYRVEVRRYSVNE
+861 FDYRVEVRRYSVNE

-902 IGEVDTG
+902 AGGVDTG
-909 DAAKAIESIRG
+909 DATKAVESIRE
-920 IVDNAIEHS
+920 IVDDAIERGS
-929 GRKGRRRSSKKNGGL
+929 RKGKRRTSRKNGGL
-944 IMLKD
+944 IILKD
-949 KDFV
+949 KDFIS

>member
-27 KVVDTIE
+27 KVVETIE

-41 SELAVAED
+41 SELAIAED

-150 ELYAQAGRIDECI
+150 ELYAQAGRIDECV

-186 SRYSV
+186 NRYAK
-191 LTKSQKAKLDM
+191 LTKSQQAKLDM
-202 IEEYRAAGMEYST
+202 MEEYRAAGMEYST
-215 IAPEYDSE
+215 VMPEYDSE
-223 PDIEHEEIKEPEP
+223 PDIEHEEVKEPEP
-236 EEEYKVQEKDYSIY
+236 QEEYKVQEKDYSIY

-268 GINGE
+268 GINGP
-273 SEAGEEEPS
+273 GEEEAVEPEITDPGEEAVEPKITEPAGIEEPS
-282 AELTA
+282 ETTEAVEPSETTEFVEPEEDTWEEPE
-287 EAEAEPSVE
+287 EAEEPEEQPEAEEEPEEAEEQPEVEKE
-296 SEPETEVE
+296 SEPDSIE
-304 PTAEAEPEADNEPT
+304 D
-318 VEAEPEADNEPSAEL
+318 
-333 TAEAEAEPSAESEPE
+333 
-348 AEVEQSAESE
+348 
-358 TEQEVEPET
+358 
-367 EAEAEPSVEA
+367 
-377 EPEEKYKDL
+377 KYKDI

-404 NRYKSVMVDD
+404 NRYRSVMEDD
-414 TKDPMTAE
+414 TKEPMTADV
-422 LPLPEGA
+422 PLPEGA

-434 VEKSETE
+434 VEKSEME
-441 GETDTNPEFII
+441 GEAGTNPEFII

-457 IIEKQEEPPVS
+457 IIEKQEEPV
-468 EEPEEPEVSGAEEDD
+468 EEESVAEAAEPEEDD
-483 EYMVKLVE
+483 EYMVRLVTEDDEPQE
-491 ETGEPDDNRDEN
+491 EP
-503 TAETTESVEEAVRKA
+503 ETNETESEESVEEAVKKA
-518 VMEPEAAEESEVIDG
+518 VSEPAEPEESEVIDG
-533 QMDIMQWMESVQ
+533 QMDIMQWMESMQ
-545 DIAESDDADEAVTAE
+545 DTVVEDTLETDTETKAA
-560 EEPEET
+560 EPEKI
-566 ESEEEPVD
+566 P
-574 EQVSDDAEEEPVDE
+574 DD

-604 ARLMAEVQEE
+604 ARLMAEVREE
-614 LDAREKEEALTAVT
+614 LDARAGEEAPTMIA
-628 EEEYVD
+628 EEEYID
-634 DTKVTDAADEMT
+634 DEADDAGEIMADDEAEEEFSEEEIAAYEEEHSAAEDEITAAAEDEMT
-646 ATVEEEAESEAEE
+646 AAVE
-659 AEPAEEEPEAES
+659 
-671 TEESEEE
+671 
-678 PEAEL
+678 
-683 TEESEEEPE
+683 
-692 EAEPAEEEAEDDEDN
+692 EDN
-707 DYALKSSERRY
+707 DNDYVLKPSERRY
-718 LQKYLFINGME
+718 LQKYLFISGME

-739 KREAPD
+739 KREVPD

-751 NIVVVGR
+751 NIAVVGR
-758 AKTNKTDFAIDL
+758 AKTDKTDFAIDL
-770 FKALHADDSNKK
+770 FKALHSEDSNKK
-782 LRIAKTNAAAV
+782 LRIAKTNAAAI

-800 SVDKI
+800 SADKL
-805 KGTTLIIENAGQ
+805 KGITLIIENAGQ
-817 LTKESARELVQ
+817 LTKESARELAQ
-828 VMEGDTDSML
+828 VMEGDTESML

-850 LFAEVPRLSEM
+850 VFAEVPDLSRM
-861 FSYRVEVRRYSVNE
+861 FDYRVEVRRYSVNE

-902 IGEVDTG
+902 AGGIDTG
-909 DAAKAIESIRG
+909 DATKAVESIRE
-920 IVDNAIEHS
+920 IVDDAIERGS
-929 GRKGRRRSSKKNGGL
+929 RKGKRRTSRKNGGL
-944 IMLKD
+944 IILKD
-949 KDFV
+949 KDFIS

>member
-27 KVVDTIE
+27 KVVETIE

-41 SELAVAED
+41 SELAIAED

-150 ELYAQAGRIDECI
+150 ELYAQAGRIDECV

-186 SRYSV
+186 NRYAK
-191 LTKSQKAKLDM
+191 LTKSQQAKLDM
-202 IEEYRAAGMEYST
+202 MEEYRAAGMEYST
-215 IAPEYDSE
+215 VMPEYDSE
-223 PDIEHEEIKEPEP
+223 PDIEHEEVKEPEP
-236 EEEYKVQEKDYSIY
+236 QEEYKVQEKDYSIY

-268 GINGE
+268 GINGP
-273 SEAGEEEPS
+273 GEEEAVEPKITGQGEEAVEPEITEPAGIEEPS
-282 AELTA
+282 ETTEFVEPEEDTWEEPE
-287 EAEAEPSVE
+287 EAE
-296 SEPETEVE
+296 EPEEQ
-304 PTAEAEPEADNEPT
+304 
-318 VEAEPEADNEPSAEL
+318 
-333 TAEAEAEPSAESEPE
+333 PE
-348 AEVEQSAESE
+348 AEEESE
-358 TEQEVEPET
+358 ETEEQPEVEDES
-367 EAEAEPSVEA
+367 EQDSIED
-377 EPEEKYKDL
+377 KYKDI

-404 NRYKSVMVDD
+404 NRYRSVMEDD
-414 TKDPMTAE
+414 TKEPMTADV
-422 LPLPEGA
+422 PLPEGA

-434 VEKSETE
+434 VEKSEME
-441 GETDTNPEFII
+441 GEAGTNPEFII

-457 IIEKQEEPPVS
+457 IIEKQEEPV
-468 EEPEEPEVSGAEEDD
+468 EEESVAEAAEPEEDD
-483 EYMVKLVE
+483 EYMVRLVTEDDEPQE
-491 ETGEPDDNRDEN
+491 EPETDETEPE
-503 TAETTESVEEAVRKA
+503 ESVEEAVQKA
-518 VMEPEAAEESEVIDG
+518 VSEPAEPEESEVIDG
-533 QMDIMQWMESVQ
+533 QMDIMQWMESMQ
-545 DIAESDDADEAVTAE
+545 DTVVEDTPETDTETKAA
-560 EEPEET
+560 EPEEI
-566 ESEEEPVD
+566 P
-574 EQVSDDAEEEPVDE
+574 DD

-604 ARLMAEVQEE
+604 ARLMAEVREE
-614 LDAREKEEALTAVT
+614 LDARAGEEAPTMIA
-628 EEEYVD
+628 EEEYID
-634 DTKVTDAADEMT
+634 DEADDAGEIMADDEAEEEFSEEEISAYEEEHSAVEDEITAVAEDEMT
-646 ATVEEEAESEAEE
+646 AAVE
-659 AEPAEEEPEAES
+659 
-671 TEESEEE
+671 
-678 PEAEL
+678 
-683 TEESEEEPE
+683 
-692 EAEPAEEEAEDDEDN
+692 EDN
-707 DYALKSSERRY
+707 DNDYVLKPSERRY
-718 LQKYLFINGME
+718 LQKYLFISGME

-739 KREAPD
+739 KREVPD

-751 NIVVVGR
+751 NIAVVGR
-758 AKTNKTDFAIDL
+758 AKTDKTDFAIDL
-770 FKALHADDSNKK
+770 FKALHSEDNNKK
-782 LRIAKTNAAAV
+782 LRIAKTNAAAI

-800 SVDKI
+800 SADKL
-805 KGTTLIIENAGQ
+805 KGITLIIENAGQ
-817 LTKESARELVQ
+817 LTKESARELAQ
-828 VMEGDTDSML
+828 LMEGDTESML

-850 LFAEVPRLSEM
+850 VFAEVPDLSRM
-861 FSYRVEVRRYSVNE
+861 FDYRVEVRRYSVNE

-902 IGEVDTG
+902 AGGVDTG
-909 DAAKAIESIRG
+909 DATKAVESIRE
-920 IVDNAIEHS
+920 IVDDAIERGS
-929 GRKGRRRSSKKNGGL
+929 RKGKRRTSRKNGGL
-944 IMLKD
+944 IILKD
-949 KDFV
+949 KDFIS

>member
-27 KVVDTIE
+27 KVVETIE

-41 SELAVAED
+41 SELAIAED

-150 ELYAQAGRIDECI
+150 ELYAQAGRIDECV

-186 SRYSV
+186 NRYAK
-191 LTKSQKAKLDM
+191 LTKSQQAKLDM
-202 IEEYRAAGMEYST
+202 MEEYRAAGMEYST
-215 IAPEYDSE
+215 VMPEYDSE
-223 PDIEHEEIKEPEP
+223 PDIEHEEVKEPEP
-236 EEEYKVQEKDYSIY
+236 QEEYKVQEKDYSIY

-268 GINGE
+268 GINGP
-273 SEAGEEEPS
+273 GEEEAVEPEITGQGEETVEPEITEPAGIEEPS
-282 AELTA
+282 ETTEFMEPEEDTWEEPE
-287 EAEAEPSVE
+287 EAEEPEEQPEAEEEPEEQPEEEKEPEEPEEAEEQPEAEKE
-296 SEPETEVE
+296 SEPDSIE
-304 PTAEAEPEADNEPT
+304 D
-318 VEAEPEADNEPSAEL
+318 
-333 TAEAEAEPSAESEPE
+333 
-348 AEVEQSAESE
+348 
-358 TEQEVEPET
+358 
-367 EAEAEPSVEA
+367 
-377 EPEEKYKDL
+377 KYKDI

-404 NRYKSVMVDD
+404 NRYRSVMEDD
-414 TKDPMTAE
+414 TKEPMTADV
-422 LPLPEGA
+422 PLPEGA

-434 VEKSETE
+434 VEKSEME
-441 GETDTNPEFII
+441 GEAGTNPEFII

-457 IIEKQEEPPVS
+457 IIENREEPV
-468 EEPEEPEVSGAEEDD
+468 EEESVAEAAEPEEDD
-483 EYMVKLVE
+483 EYMVRLVTEDDEPQE
-491 ETGEPDDNRDEN
+491 EPETNETEPE
-503 TAETTESVEEAVRKA
+503 ESVEEAVKKA
-518 VMEPEAAEESEVIDG
+518 VSEPAEPEKSEVIDG
-533 QMDIMQWMESVQ
+533 QMDIMQWMESMQ
-545 DIAESDDADEAVTAE
+545 DTVVEDTPETDTETKAA
-560 EEPEET
+560 EPEEI
-566 ESEEEPVD
+566 P
-574 EQVSDDAEEEPVDE
+574 DD

-604 ARLMAEVQEE
+604 ARLMAEVREE
-614 LDAREKEEALTAVT
+614 LDARAGEEAPTMIA
-628 EEEYVD
+628 EEEYID
-634 DTKVTDAADEMT
+634 DEADDAGEIMADDEAEEEFSEEEIAAYEEEHSAAEDEMT
-646 ATVEEEAESEAEE
+646 AAVE
-659 AEPAEEEPEAES
+659 
-671 TEESEEE
+671 
-678 PEAEL
+678 
-683 TEESEEEPE
+683 
-692 EAEPAEEEAEDDEDN
+692 EDN
-707 DYALKSSERRY
+707 DNDYVLKPSERRY
-718 LQKYLFINGME
+718 LQKYLFISGME

-739 KREAPD
+739 KREVPD

-751 NIVVVGR
+751 NIAVVGR
-758 AKTNKTDFAIDL
+758 AKTDKTDFAIDL
-770 FKALHADDSNKK
+770 FKALHSEDNNKK
-782 LRIAKTNAAAV
+782 LRIAKTNAAAI

-800 SVDKI
+800 SADKL
-805 KGTTLIIENAGQ
+805 KGITLIIENAGQ
-817 LTKESARELVQ
+817 LTKESARELAQ
-828 VMEGDTDSML
+828 VMEGDTESML

-850 LFAEVPRLSEM
+850 VFAEVPDLSRM
-861 FSYRVEVRRYSVNE
+861 FDYRVEVRRYSVNE

-902 IGEVDTG
+902 AGGVDTG
-909 DAAKAIESIRG
+909 DATKAVESIRE
-920 IVDNAIEHS
+920 IVDDAIERGS
-929 GRKGRRRSSKKNGGL
+929 RKGKRRTSRKNGGL
-944 IMLKD
+944 IILKD
-949 KDFV
+949 KDFIS

>member
-27 KVVDTIE
+27 KVVETIE

-41 SELAVAED
+41 SELAIAED

-123 VPVERLIEILEEYKQ
+123 MPVERLIEILEEYKQ

-150 ELYAQAGRIDECI
+150 ELYAQAGRIDECV

-186 SRYSV
+186 NRYAK
-191 LTKSQKAKLDM
+191 LTKSQQAKLDM
-202 IEEYRAAGMEYST
+202 MEEYRAAGMEYST
-215 IAPEYDSE
+215 VMPEYDSE
-223 PDIEHEEIKEPEP
+223 PDIEHEEVKEPEP
-236 EEEYKVQEKDYSIY
+236 QEEYKVQEKDYSIY

-268 GINGE
+268 GINGP
-273 SEAGEEEPS
+273 GEEEAVEPEITDPGEEAVEPEITEPAGIEES
-282 AELTA
+282 SEPA
-287 EAEAEPSVE
+287 EAVEPEEEPEEQPEAEKEPEEHPEVEKE
-296 SEPETEVE
+296 SEPDSIE
-304 PTAEAEPEADNEPT
+304 D
-318 VEAEPEADNEPSAEL
+318 
-333 TAEAEAEPSAESEPE
+333 
-348 AEVEQSAESE
+348 
-358 TEQEVEPET
+358 
-367 EAEAEPSVEA
+367 
-377 EPEEKYKDL
+377 KYKDI

-404 NRYKSVMVDD
+404 NRYRSVMEDD
-414 TKDPMTAE
+414 TKEPMTADV
-422 LPLPEGA
+422 PLPEGA

-434 VEKSETE
+434 VEKSEME
-441 GETDTNPEFII
+441 GEAGTNPEFII

-457 IIEKQEEPPVS
+457 IIENREEPV
-468 EEPEEPEVSGAEEDD
+468 EEESVAEAAEPEEDD
-483 EYMVKLVE
+483 EYMVRLVTE
-491 ETGEPDDNRDEN
+491 DDEPQEKPETNETEPE
-503 TAETTESVEEAVRKA
+503 ESVEEAVKKA
-518 VMEPEAAEESEVIDG
+518 VSEPAEPEESEVIDG
-533 QMDIMQWMESVQ
+533 QMDIMQWMESMQ
-545 DIAESDDADEAVTAE
+545 DTVVEDTPETDTETKAA
-560 EEPEET
+560 EPEEI
-566 ESEEEPVD
+566 P
-574 EQVSDDAEEEPVDE
+574 DD

-604 ARLMAEVQEE
+604 ARLMAEVREE
-614 LDAREKEEALTAVT
+614 LDARAGEEAPTMIA
-628 EEEYVD
+628 EEEYID
-634 DTKVTDAADEMT
+634 DEADDAGEIMADDEAEEEFSEEEIAAYEEEHSAAEDEITAAAEDEMT
-646 ATVEEEAESEAEE
+646 AAVE
-659 AEPAEEEPEAES
+659 
-671 TEESEEE
+671 
-678 PEAEL
+678 
-683 TEESEEEPE
+683 
-692 EAEPAEEEAEDDEDN
+692 EDN
-707 DYALKSSERRY
+707 DNDYVLKPSERRY
-718 LQKYLFINGME
+718 LQKYLFISGME

-739 KREAPD
+739 KREVPD

-751 NIVVVGR
+751 NIAVVGR
-758 AKTNKTDFAIDL
+758 AKTDKTDFAIDL
-770 FKALHADDSNKK
+770 FKALHSEDNNKK
-782 LRIAKTNAAAV
+782 LRIAKTNAAAI

-800 SVDKI
+800 SADKL
-805 KGTTLIIENAGQ
+805 KGITLIIENAGQ
-817 LTKESARELVQ
+817 LTKESARELAQ
-828 VMEGDTDSML
+828 VMEGDTESML

-850 LFAEVPRLSEM
+850 VFAEVPDLSRM
-861 FSYRVEVRRYSVNE
+861 FDYRVEVRRYSVNE

-902 IGEVDTG
+902 AGGVDTG
-909 DAAKAIESIRG
+909 DATKAVESIRE
-920 IVDNAIEHS
+920 IVDDAIERGS
-929 GRKGRRRSSKKNGGL
+929 RKGKRRTSRKNGGL
-944 IMLKD
+944 IILKD
-949 KDFV
+949 KDFIS

>member
-27 KVVDTIE
+27 KVVETIE

-41 SELAVAED
+41 SELAIAED

-98 NEFVEA
+98 NEYVEA

-150 ELYAQAGRIDECI
+150 ELYAQAGRIDECV

-186 SRYSV
+186 NRYAK
-191 LTKSQKAKLDM
+191 LTKSQQAKLDM
-202 IEEYRAAGMEYST
+202 MEEYRAAGMEYST
-215 IAPEYDSE
+215 VMPEYDSE
-223 PDIEHEEIKEPEP
+223 PDIEHEEVKEPEP
-236 EEEYKVQEKDYSIY
+236 QEEYKVQEKDYSIY

-268 GINGE
+268 GINGPGEEEAVEPEITEPAGIEE
-273 SEAGEEEPS
+273 SSEPAEAVEPEEESEETGEQPEAEEELEEAGEQPEE
-282 AELTA
+282 E
-287 EAEAEPSVE
+287 EE
-296 SEPETEVE
+296 SE
-304 PTAEAEPEADNEPT
+304 EAGEQ
-318 VEAEPEADNEPSAEL
+318 
-333 TAEAEAEPSAESEPE
+333 PE
-348 AEVEQSAESE
+348 AEK
-358 TEQEVEPET
+358 EPEPDSI
-367 EAEAEPSVEA
+367 ED
-377 EPEEKYKDL
+377 KYKDI

-404 NRYKSVMVDD
+404 NRYRSVMEDD
-414 TKDPMTAE
+414 TKEPMTADV
-422 LPLPEGA
+422 PLPEGT

-434 VEKSETE
+434 VEKSEME
-441 GETDTNPEFII
+441 GEAGTNPEFII

-457 IIEKQEEPPVS
+457 IIEKQEEPV
-468 EEPEEPEVSGAEEDD
+468 EEENVAEAAEPEEDD
-483 EYMVKLVE
+483 EYMVRLVTEDDGVQEEPESDETESAEPVE
-491 ETGEPDDNRDEN
+491 ET
-503 TAETTESVEEAVRKA
+503 VQKA
-518 VMEPEAAEESEVIDG
+518 VSEPAEPEESEVIDG
-533 QMDIMQWMESVQ
+533 QMDIMQWMESMQ
-545 DIAESDDADEAVTAE
+545 DTVVEDTPETDTETEAA
-560 EEPEET
+560 EPEEI
-566 ESEEEPVD
+566 P
-574 EQVSDDAEEEPVDE
+574 DD

-604 ARLMAEVQEE
+604 ARLMAEVREE
-614 LDAREKEEALTAVT
+614 LDARASEEAPTMVA
-628 EEEYVD
+628 EEEYIGDEAD
-634 DTKVTDAADEMT
+634 DAGEIMADDEAEEEFSEEEIAAYEEEHSAVEDEITAAAEDEMT
-646 ATVEEEAESEAEE
+646 DAVE
-659 AEPAEEEPEAES
+659 
-671 TEESEEE
+671 
-678 PEAEL
+678 
-683 TEESEEEPE
+683 
-692 EAEPAEEEAEDDEDN
+692 EDN
-707 DYALKSSERRY
+707 DNDYVLKPSERRY
-718 LQKYLFINGME
+718 LQKYLFISGME

-739 KREAPD
+739 KREVPD

-751 NIVVVGR
+751 NIAVVGR
-758 AKTNKTDFAIDL
+758 AKTDKTDFAIDL
-770 FKALHADDSNKK
+770 FKALHSEDSNKK
-782 LRIAKTNAAAV
+782 LRIAKTNAAAI

-800 SVDKI
+800 SADKL
-805 KGTTLIIENAGQ
+805 KGITLIIENAGQ
-817 LTKESARELVQ
+817 LTKESARELAR
-828 VMEGDTDSML
+828 VMEGDTESML

-850 LFAEVPRLSEM
+850 VFTEVPDLSRM
-861 FSYRVEVRRYSVNE
+861 FDYRVEVRRYSVNE

-902 IGEVDTG
+902 AGGVDTG
-909 DAAKAIESIRG
+909 DATKAVESIRE
-920 IVDNAIEHS
+920 IVDDAIEHGS
-929 GRKGRRRSSKKNGGL
+929 RKGKRRTSRKNGGL
-944 IMLKD
+944 IILKD
-949 KDFV
+949 KDFIS

>member
-27 KVVDTIE
+27 KVVETIE

-41 SELAVAED
+41 SELAIAED

-123 VPVERLIEILEEYKQ
+123 APVERLIEILEEYKQ

-150 ELYAQAGRIDECI
+150 ELYAQAGRIDECV

-186 SRYSV
+186 NRYAK
-191 LTKSQKAKLDM
+191 LTKSQQAKLDM
-202 IEEYRAAGMEYST
+202 MEEYRAAGMEYST
-215 IAPEYDSE
+215 VMPEYDSE
-223 PDIEHEEIKEPEP
+223 PDIEHEEVKELEP
-236 EEEYKVQEKDYSIY
+236 QEEYKVQEKDYSIY

-268 GINGE
+268 GINGP
-273 SEAGEEEPS
+273 GEEEAVEPEITEP
-282 AELTA
+282 AGIE
-287 EAEAEPSVE
+287 EPSETTEAVEPSETTEFMEPEEDTWEEPEETEEPEEQPEVEKE
-296 SEPETEVE
+296 SEPDSIE
-304 PTAEAEPEADNEPT
+304 D
-318 VEAEPEADNEPSAEL
+318 
-333 TAEAEAEPSAESEPE
+333 
-348 AEVEQSAESE
+348 
-358 TEQEVEPET
+358 
-367 EAEAEPSVEA
+367 
-377 EPEEKYKDL
+377 KYKDI

-404 NRYKSVMVDD
+404 NRYRSVMEDD
-414 TKDPMTAE
+414 TKEPMTADV
-422 LPLPEGA
+422 PLPEGA

-434 VEKSETE
+434 VEKSEME
-441 GETDTNPEFII
+441 GEAGTNPEFII

-457 IIEKQEEPPVS
+457 IIEKQEEPV
-468 EEPEEPEVSGAEEDD
+468 EEESVAEAAEPEEDD
-483 EYMVKLVE
+483 EYMVRLVTEDDEPQE
-491 ETGEPDDNRDEN
+491 EPETNETEPE
-503 TAETTESVEEAVRKA
+503 ESLEEAVKKT
-518 VMEPEAAEESEVIDG
+518 VSEAAEPEESEVIDG
-533 QMDIMQWMESVQ
+533 QMDIMQWMESMQ
-545 DIAESDDADEAVTAE
+545 DTAVEDTPETDTETEAA
-560 EEPEET
+560 EPEKI
-566 ESEEEPVD
+566 P
-574 EQVSDDAEEEPVDE
+574 DD

-604 ARLMAEVQEE
+604 ARLMAEVREE
-614 LDAREKEEALTAVT
+614 LDARAGEEAPTMIAEEEYIDDEADDAGEIMADDET
-628 EEEYVD
+628 EEEFSEEEI
-634 DTKVTDAADEMT
+634 AAYEEEHSAAEDEITAAAEDEMT
-646 ATVEEEAESEAEE
+646 AAVE
-659 AEPAEEEPEAES
+659 
-671 TEESEEE
+671 
-678 PEAEL
+678 
-683 TEESEEEPE
+683 
-692 EAEPAEEEAEDDEDN
+692 EDN
-707 DYALKSSERRY
+707 DNDYVLKPSERRY
-718 LQKYLFINGME
+718 LQKYLFISGME

-739 KREAPD
+739 KREVPD

-751 NIVVVGR
+751 NIAVVGR
-758 AKTNKTDFAIDL
+758 AKTDKTDFAIDL
-770 FKALHADDSNKK
+770 FKALHSEDNNKK
-782 LRIAKTNAAAV
+782 LRIAKTNAAAI

-800 SVDKI
+800 SADKL
-805 KGTTLIIENAGQ
+805 KGITLIIENAGQ
-817 LTKESARELVQ
+817 LTKESARELAQ
-828 VMEGDTDSML
+828 VMEGDTESML

-850 LFAEVPRLSEM
+850 VFTEVPDLSRM
-861 FSYRVEVRRYSVNE
+861 FDYRVEVRRYSVNE

-902 IGEVDTG
+902 AGGIDTG
-909 DAAKAIESIRG
+909 DATKAVESIRE
-920 IVDNAIEHS
+920 IVDDAIERGS
-929 GRKGRRRSSKKNGGL
+929 RKGKRRTSRKNGGL
-944 IMLKD
+944 IILKD
-949 KDFV
+949 KDFIS

>member
-27 KVVDTIE
+27 KVVETIE

-41 SELAVAED
+41 SELAIAED

-123 VPVERLIEILEEYKQ
+123 APVERLIEILEEYKQ

-150 ELYAQAGRIDECI
+150 ELYAQAGRIDECV

-186 SRYSV
+186 NRYAK
-191 LTKSQKAKLDM
+191 LTKSQQAKLDM
-202 IEEYRAAGMEYST
+202 MEEYRAAGMEYST
-215 IAPEYDSE
+215 VMPEYDSE
-223 PDIEHEEIKEPEP
+223 PDIEHEEVKEPEP
-236 EEEYKVQEKDYSIY
+236 QEEYKVQEKDYSIY

-268 GINGE
+268 GINGP
-273 SEAGEEEPS
+273 GEEE
-282 AELTA
+282 A
-287 EAEAEPSVE
+287 VE
-296 SEPETEVE
+296 SEITGQGEEAVEPEITEPAGIEEPSETTEFVEPEEDTWEEPEETEE
-304 PTAEAEPEADNEPT
+304 PEEQPEAEKEPE
-318 VEAEPEADNEPSAEL
+318 EAEEQPEVEK
-333 TAEAEAEPSAESEPE
+333 ESEPDSIE
-348 AEVEQSAESE
+348 D
-358 TEQEVEPET
+358 
-367 EAEAEPSVEA
+367 
-377 EPEEKYKDL
+377 KYKDI

-404 NRYKSVMVDD
+404 NRYRSVMEDD
-414 TKDPMTAE
+414 TKEPMTADV
-422 LPLPEGA
+422 PLPEGA

-434 VEKSETE
+434 VEKSEME
-441 GETDTNPEFII
+441 GEAGTNPEFII

-457 IIEKQEEPPVS
+457 IIEKQEEPV
-468 EEPEEPEVSGAEEDD
+468 EEESVAEAAEPEEDD
-483 EYMVKLVE
+483 EYMVRLVTEDDEPQE
-491 ETGEPDDNRDEN
+491 EPETNETEPE
-503 TAETTESVEEAVRKA
+503 ESLEEAVKKT
-518 VMEPEAAEESEVIDG
+518 VSEAAEPEESEVIDG
-533 QMDIMQWMESVQ
+533 QMDIMQWMESMQ
-545 DIAESDDADEAVTAE
+545 DTAVEDTPETDTETEAA
-560 EEPEET
+560 EPEKI
-566 ESEEEPVD
+566 P
-574 EQVSDDAEEEPVDE
+574 DD
-588 EQMINDAAE
+588 EQMINDVAE

-604 ARLMAEVQEE
+604 ARLMAEVREE
-614 LDAREKEEALTAVT
+614 LDARAGEEAPTMIA
-628 EEEYVD
+628 EEEYID
-634 DTKVTDAADEMT
+634 DEADDAGEIMADDEAEEEFSEEEIAAYEEEHSAAEDEITAAAEDEMT
-646 ATVEEEAESEAEE
+646 AAVE
-659 AEPAEEEPEAES
+659 
-671 TEESEEE
+671 
-678 PEAEL
+678 
-683 TEESEEEPE
+683 
-692 EAEPAEEEAEDDEDN
+692 EDN
-707 DYALKSSERRY
+707 DNDYVLKPSERRY
-718 LQKYLFINGME
+718 LQKYLFISGME

-739 KREAPD
+739 KREVPD

-751 NIVVVGR
+751 NIAVVGR
-758 AKTNKTDFAIDL
+758 AKTDKTDFAIDL
-770 FKALHADDSNKK
+770 FKALHSADNNKK
-782 LRIAKTNAAAV
+782 LRIAKTNAAAI

-800 SVDKI
+800 SADKL
-805 KGTTLIIENAGQ
+805 KGITLIIENAGQ
-817 LTKESARELVQ
+817 LTKESARELAQ
-828 VMEGDTDSML
+828 VMEGDTESML

-850 LFAEVPRLSEM
+850 VFTEVPDLSRM
-861 FSYRVEVRRYSVNE
+861 FDYRVEVRRYSVNE

-902 IGEVDTG
+902 AGGIDTG
-909 DAAKAIESIRG
+909 DATKAVESIRE
-920 IVDNAIEHS
+920 IVDDAIERGS
-929 GRKGRRRSSKKNGGL
+929 RKGKRRTSRKNGGL
-944 IMLKD
+944 IILKD
-949 KDFV
+949 KDFIS

>member
-27 KVVDTIE
+27 KVVETIE

-41 SELAVAED
+41 SELAIAED

-123 VPVERLIEILEEYKQ
+123 APVERLIEILEEYKQ

-150 ELYAQAGRIDECI
+150 ELYAQAGRIDECV

-186 SRYSV
+186 NRYAK
-191 LTKSQKAKLDM
+191 LTKSQQAKLDM
-202 IEEYRAAGMEYST
+202 MEEYRAAGMEYST
-215 IAPEYDSE
+215 VMPEYDSE
-223 PDIEHEEIKEPEP
+223 PDIEHEEVKEPEP
-236 EEEYKVQEKDYSIY
+236 QEEYKVQEKDYSIY

-268 GINGE
+268 GINGP
-273 SEAGEEEPS
+273 GEEEAVEPEITGQGEEAVEPEITEPAGIEEPS
-282 AELTA
+282 ETTEAVEPSETTEFVEPEEDTWEEPE
-287 EAEAEPSVE
+287 EAEEQPEVEKE
-296 SEPETEVE
+296 SEPDSIE
-304 PTAEAEPEADNEPT
+304 D
-318 VEAEPEADNEPSAEL
+318 
-333 TAEAEAEPSAESEPE
+333 
-348 AEVEQSAESE
+348 
-358 TEQEVEPET
+358 
-367 EAEAEPSVEA
+367 
-377 EPEEKYKDL
+377 KYKDI

-404 NRYKSVMVDD
+404 NRYRSVMEDD
-414 TKDPMTAE
+414 TKEPMTADV
-422 LPLPEGA
+422 PLPEGA

-434 VEKSETE
+434 VEKSEME
-441 GETDTNPEFII
+441 GEAGTNPEFII

-457 IIEKQEEPPVS
+457 IIEKQEEPV
-468 EEPEEPEVSGAEEDD
+468 EEESVAEAAEPEEDD
-483 EYMVKLVE
+483 EYMVRLVTE
-491 ETGEPDDNRDEN
+491 DDEPQEEPETNETGPE
-503 TAETTESVEEAVRKA
+503 ESLEEAVKKT
-518 VMEPEAAEESEVIDG
+518 VSEAAEPEESEVIDG
-533 QMDIMQWMESVQ
+533 QMDIMQWMESMQ
-545 DIAESDDADEAVTAE
+545 DTVVEDTPETDTETKAA
-560 EEPEET
+560 EPEKI
-566 ESEEEPVD
+566 P
-574 EQVSDDAEEEPVDE
+574 DD

-604 ARLMAEVQEE
+604 ARLMAEVREE
-614 LDAREKEEALTAVT
+614 LDARAGEEAPTMIA
-628 EEEYVD
+628 EEEYIDDEVD
-634 DTKVTDAADEMT
+634 DAGEIMADDEAEEEFSEEEIAAYEEEHSAAEDEITAAAEDEMT
-646 ATVEEEAESEAEE
+646 AAVE
-659 AEPAEEEPEAES
+659 
-671 TEESEEE
+671 
-678 PEAEL
+678 
-683 TEESEEEPE
+683 
-692 EAEPAEEEAEDDEDN
+692 EDN
-707 DYALKSSERRY
+707 DNDYVLKPSERRY
-718 LQKYLFINGME
+718 LQKYLFISGME

-739 KREAPD
+739 KREVPD

-751 NIVVVGR
+751 NIAVVGR
-758 AKTNKTDFAIDL
+758 AKTDKTDFAIDL
-770 FKALHADDSNKK
+770 FKALHSEDNNKK
-782 LRIAKTNAAAV
+782 LRIAKTNAAAI

-800 SVDKI
+800 SADKL
-805 KGTTLIIENAGQ
+805 KGITLIIENAGQ
-817 LTKESARELVQ
+817 LTKESARELAQ
-828 VMEGDTDSML
+828 VMEGDTESML

-850 LFAEVPRLSEM
+850 VFTEVPDLSRM
-861 FSYRVEVRRYSVNE
+861 FDYRVEVRRYSVNE

-902 IGEVDTG
+902 AGGIDTG
-909 DAAKAIESIRG
+909 DATKAVESIRE
-920 IVDNAIEHS
+920 IVDDAIERGS
-929 GRKGRRRSSKKNGGL
+929 RKGKRRTSRKNGGL
-944 IMLKD
+944 IILKD
-949 KDFV
+949 KDFIS

>member
-27 KVVDTIE
+27 KVVETIE

-41 SELAVAED
+41 SELAIAED

-123 VPVERLIEILEEYKQ
+123 APVERLIEILEEYKQ

-150 ELYAQAGRIDECI
+150 ELYAQAGRIDECV

-186 SRYSV
+186 NRYAK
-191 LTKSQKAKLDM
+191 LTKSQQAKLDM
-202 IEEYRAAGMEYST
+202 MEEYRAAGMEYST
-215 IAPEYDSE
+215 VMPEYDSE
-223 PDIEHEEIKEPEP
+223 PDIEHEEVKEPEP
-236 EEEYKVQEKDYSIY
+236 QEEYKVQEKDYSIY

-268 GINGE
+268 GINGP
-273 SEAGEEEPS
+273 GEEEAAEPEITGQGEEAAEPEITEPAGIEEPS
-282 AELTA
+282 ETTEAVEPSETTEFVEPEEDTWEEPE
-287 EAEAEPSVE
+287 EAEEPEEQPEAEKEPEEAEEQPEVEKE
-296 SEPETEVE
+296 SEPDSIE
-304 PTAEAEPEADNEPT
+304 D
-318 VEAEPEADNEPSAEL
+318 
-333 TAEAEAEPSAESEPE
+333 
-348 AEVEQSAESE
+348 
-358 TEQEVEPET
+358 
-367 EAEAEPSVEA
+367 
-377 EPEEKYKDL
+377 KYKDI

-404 NRYKSVMVDD
+404 NRYRSVMEDD
-414 TKDPMTAE
+414 TKEPMTADV
-422 LPLPEGA
+422 PLPEGA

-434 VEKSETE
+434 VEKSEME
-441 GETDTNPEFII
+441 GEAGTNPEFII

-457 IIEKQEEPPVS
+457 IIEKQEEPV
-468 EEPEEPEVSGAEEDD
+468 EEESVAEAAEPEEDD
-483 EYMVKLVE
+483 EYMVRLVTE
-491 ETGEPDDNRDEN
+491 DDEPQEEPETNETGPE
-503 TAETTESVEEAVRKA
+503 ESLEEAVKKT
-518 VMEPEAAEESEVIDG
+518 VSEAAEPEESEVIDG
-533 QMDIMQWMESVQ
+533 QMDIMQWMKPMQKPAVE
-545 DIAESDDADEAVTAE
+545 DTPETDTETEAA
-560 EEPEET
+560 EPEKI
-566 ESEEEPVD
+566 P
-574 EQVSDDAEEEPVDE
+574 DD

-604 ARLMAEVQEE
+604 ARLMAEVREE
-614 LDAREKEEALTAVT
+614 LDARAGEEAPTMIA
-628 EEEYVD
+628 EEEYID
-634 DTKVTDAADEMT
+634 DEADDAGEIMADDEAEEEFSEEEIAAYEEEHSAAEDEITAAAEDEITAAAEDEMT
-646 ATVEEEAESEAEE
+646 AAVE
-659 AEPAEEEPEAES
+659 
-671 TEESEEE
+671 
-678 PEAEL
+678 
-683 TEESEEEPE
+683 
-692 EAEPAEEEAEDDEDN
+692 EDN
-707 DYALKSSERRY
+707 DYVLKPSERRY
-718 LQKYLFINGME
+718 LQKYLFISGME

-739 KREAPD
+739 KREVPD

-751 NIVVVGR
+751 NIAVVGR
-758 AKTNKTDFAIDL
+758 AKTDKTDFAIDL
-770 FKALHADDSNKK
+770 FKALHSEDNNKK
-782 LRIAKTNAAAV
+782 LRIAKTNAAAI

-800 SVDKI
+800 SADKL
-805 KGTTLIIENAGQ
+805 KGITLIIENAGQ
-817 LTKESARELVQ
+817 LTKESARELAQ
-828 VMEGDTDSML
+828 VMEGDTESML

-850 LFAEVPRLSEM
+850 VFTEVPDLSRM
-861 FSYRVEVRRYSVNE
+861 FDYRVEVRRYSVNE

-902 IGEVDTG
+902 AGGIDTG
-909 DAAKAIESIRG
+909 DATKAVESIRE
-920 IVDNAIEHS
+920 IVDDAIERGS
-929 GRKGRRRSSKKNGGL
+929 RKGKRRTSRKNGGL
-944 IMLKD
+944 IILKD
-949 KDFV
+949 KDFIS

>member
-27 KVVDTIE
+27 KVVETIE

-41 SELAVAED
+41 SELAIAED

-123 VPVERLIEILEEYKQ
+123 APVERLIEILEEYKQ

-150 ELYAQAGRIDECI
+150 ELYAQAGRIDECV

-186 SRYSV
+186 NRYAK
-191 LTKSQKAKLDM
+191 LTKSQQAKLDM
-202 IEEYRAAGMEYST
+202 MEEYRAAGMEYST
-215 IAPEYDSE
+215 VMPEYDSE
-223 PDIEHEEIKEPEP
+223 PDIEHEEVKEPEP
-236 EEEYKVQEKDYSIY
+236 QEEYKVQEKDYSIY

-268 GINGE
+268 GINGP
-273 SEAGEEEPS
+273 GEEEAAEPEITGQGEEAAEPEITEPAGIEGPS
-282 AELTA
+282 ETTEAVEPSETTEFVEPEEDTWEEPE
-287 EAEAEPSVE
+287 EAEEPEEQPEAEKEPEEAEEQPEVEKE
-296 SEPETEVE
+296 SEPDSIE
-304 PTAEAEPEADNEPT
+304 D
-318 VEAEPEADNEPSAEL
+318 
-333 TAEAEAEPSAESEPE
+333 
-348 AEVEQSAESE
+348 
-358 TEQEVEPET
+358 
-367 EAEAEPSVEA
+367 
-377 EPEEKYKDL
+377 KYKDI

-404 NRYKSVMVDD
+404 NRYRSVMEDD
-414 TKDPMTAE
+414 TKEPMTADV
-422 LPLPEGA
+422 PLPEGA

-434 VEKSETE
+434 VEKSEME
-441 GETDTNPEFII
+441 GEAGTNPEFII

-457 IIEKQEEPPVS
+457 IIEKQEEPV
-468 EEPEEPEVSGAEEDD
+468 EEESVAEAAEPEEDD
-483 EYMVKLVE
+483 EYMVRLVTEDDEPQE
-491 ETGEPDDNRDEN
+491 EPETNETEPE
-503 TAETTESVEEAVRKA
+503 ESLEEAVKKT
-518 VMEPEAAEESEVIDG
+518 VSEAAEPEESEVIDG
-533 QMDIMQWMESVQ
+533 QMDIMQWMESMQ
-545 DIAESDDADEAVTAE
+545 DTAVEDTPETDTETEAA
-560 EEPEET
+560 EPEKI
-566 ESEEEPVD
+566 P
-574 EQVSDDAEEEPVDE
+574 DD
-588 EQMINDAAE
+588 EQMINDVAE

-604 ARLMAEVQEE
+604 ARLMAEVREE
-614 LDAREKEEALTAVT
+614 LDARAGEEAPTMIA
-628 EEEYVD
+628 EEEYID
-634 DTKVTDAADEMT
+634 DEADDAGEIMADDEAEEEFSEEEIAAYEEEHSAAEDEITAAAEDEMT
-646 ATVEEEAESEAEE
+646 AAVE
-659 AEPAEEEPEAES
+659 
-671 TEESEEE
+671 
-678 PEAEL
+678 
-683 TEESEEEPE
+683 
-692 EAEPAEEEAEDDEDN
+692 EDN
-707 DYALKSSERRY
+707 DNDYVLKPSERRY
-718 LQKYLFINGME
+718 LQKYLFISGME

-739 KREAPD
+739 KREVPD

-751 NIVVVGR
+751 NIAVVGR
-758 AKTNKTDFAIDL
+758 AKTDKTDFAIDL
-770 FKALHADDSNKK
+770 FKALHSEDNNKK
-782 LRIAKTNAAAV
+782 LRIAKTNAAAI

-800 SVDKI
+800 SADKL
-805 KGTTLIIENAGQ
+805 KGITLIIENAGQ
-817 LTKESARELVQ
+817 LTKESARELAQ
-828 VMEGDTDSML
+828 VMEGDTESML

-850 LFAEVPRLSEM
+850 VFTEVPDLSRM
-861 FSYRVEVRRYSVNE
+861 FDYRVEVRRYSVNE

-902 IGEVDTG
+902 AGGIDTG
-909 DAAKAIESIRG
+909 DATKAVESIRE
-920 IVDNAIEHS
+920 IVDDAIERGSH
-929 GRKGRRRSSKKNGGL
+929 KGKRRTSRKNGGL
-944 IMLKD
+944 IILKD
-949 KDFV
+949 KDFIS

>member
-27 KVVDTIE
+27 KVVETIE

-41 SELAVAED
+41 SELAIAED

-150 ELYAQAGRIDECI
+150 ELYAQAGRIDECV

-186 SRYSV
+186 NRYAK
-191 LTKSQKAKLDM
+191 LTKSQQAKLDM
-202 IEEYRAAGMEYST
+202 MEEYRAAGMEYST
-215 IAPEYDSE
+215 VMPEYDSE
-223 PDIEHEEIKEPEP
+223 PDIEHEEVKEPEP
-236 EEEYKVQEKDYSIY
+236 QEEYKVQEKDYSIY

-268 GINGE
+268 GINGP
-273 SEAGEEEPS
+273 GEEEAVEPAMTDPGEAAVEPEITEPS
-282 AELTA
+282 GIEEPSETTEFVEPEEDTWEEPE
-287 EAEAEPSVE
+287 EAEEQPETEEEPEEPPEAEKEPEEAEEQPEVEKE
-296 SEPETEVE
+296 SEPDSIE
-304 PTAEAEPEADNEPT
+304 D
-318 VEAEPEADNEPSAEL
+318 
-333 TAEAEAEPSAESEPE
+333 
-348 AEVEQSAESE
+348 
-358 TEQEVEPET
+358 
-367 EAEAEPSVEA
+367 
-377 EPEEKYKDL
+377 KYKDI

-404 NRYKSVMVDD
+404 NRYRSVMEDD
-414 TKDPMTAE
+414 TKEPMTADV
-422 LPLPEGA
+422 PLPEGA

-434 VEKSETE
+434 VEKSEME
-441 GETDTNPEFII
+441 GEAGTNPEFII

-457 IIEKQEEPPVS
+457 IIENREEPV
-468 EEPEEPEVSGAEEDD
+468 EEESVAEAAEPEEDD
-483 EYMVKLVE
+483 EYMVRLVTEDDEPQE
-491 ETGEPDDNRDEN
+491 EPETDETEPE
-503 TAETTESVEEAVRKA
+503 ESVEEAVQKA
-518 VMEPEAAEESEVIDG
+518 VSEPAEPEESEVIDG
-533 QMDIMQWMESVQ
+533 QMDIMQWMESMQ
-545 DIAESDDADEAVTAE
+545 DTVVEDTPETDTETKAA
-560 EEPEET
+560 EPEKI
-566 ESEEEPVD
+566 P
-574 EQVSDDAEEEPVDE
+574 DD

-604 ARLMAEVQEE
+604 ARLMAEVREE
-614 LDAREKEEALTAVT
+614 LDARAGEEAPTMIA
-628 EEEYVD
+628 EEEYID
-634 DTKVTDAADEMT
+634 DEADDAGEIMADDEAEEEFSEEEIAAYEEEHSAAEDEITAAAEDEMT
-646 ATVEEEAESEAEE
+646 AAVE
-659 AEPAEEEPEAES
+659 
-671 TEESEEE
+671 
-678 PEAEL
+678 
-683 TEESEEEPE
+683 
-692 EAEPAEEEAEDDEDN
+692 EDN
-707 DYALKSSERRY
+707 DNDYVLKPSERRY
-718 LQKYLFINGME
+718 LQKYLFISGME

-739 KREAPD
+739 KREVPD

-751 NIVVVGR
+751 NIAVVGR
-758 AKTNKTDFAIDL
+758 AKTDKTDFAIDL
-770 FKALHADDSNKK
+770 FKALHSEDNNKK
-782 LRIAKTNAAAV
+782 LRIAKTNAAAI

-800 SVDKI
+800 SADKL
-805 KGTTLIIENAGQ
+805 KGITLIIENAGQ
-817 LTKESARELVQ
+817 LTKESARELAQ
-828 VMEGDTDSML
+828 VMEGDTESML

-850 LFAEVPRLSEM
+850 VFAEVPDLSRM
-861 FSYRVEVRRYSVNE
+861 FDYRVEVRRYSVNE

-902 IGEVDTG
+902 AGGIDTG
-909 DAAKAIESIRG
+909 DATKAVESIRE
-920 IVDNAIEHS
+920 IVDDAIERGS
-929 GRKGRRRSSKKNGGL
+929 RKGKRRTSRKNGGL
-944 IMLKD
+944 IILKD
-949 KDFV
+949 KDFIS

>member
-27 KVVDTIE
+27 KVVETIE

-41 SELAVAED
+41 SELAIAED

-123 VPVERLIEILEEYKQ
+123 APVERLIEILEEYKQ

-150 ELYAQAGRIDECI
+150 ELYAQAGRIDECV

-186 SRYSV
+186 NRYAK
-191 LTKSQKAKLDM
+191 LTKSQQAKLDM
-202 IEEYRAAGMEYST
+202 MEEYRAAGMEYST
-215 IAPEYDSE
+215 VMPEYDSE
-223 PDIEHEEIKEPEP
+223 PDIEHEEVKELEP
-236 EEEYKVQEKDYSIY
+236 QEEYKVQEKDYSIY

-268 GINGE
+268 GINGP
-273 SEAGEEEPS
+273 GEEEAVEPEITEP
-282 AELTA
+282 AGIE
-287 EAEAEPSVE
+287 EPSETTEFMEPEEDTWEEPEETEEPEEQPEVEKE
-296 SEPETEVE
+296 SEPDSIE
-304 PTAEAEPEADNEPT
+304 D
-318 VEAEPEADNEPSAEL
+318 
-333 TAEAEAEPSAESEPE
+333 
-348 AEVEQSAESE
+348 
-358 TEQEVEPET
+358 
-367 EAEAEPSVEA
+367 
-377 EPEEKYKDL
+377 KYKDI

-404 NRYKSVMVDD
+404 NRYRSVMEDD
-414 TKDPMTAE
+414 TKEPMTADV
-422 LPLPEGA
+422 PLPEGA

-434 VEKSETE
+434 VEKSEME
-441 GETDTNPEFII
+441 GEAGTNPEFII

-457 IIEKQEEPPVS
+457 IIEKQEEPV
-468 EEPEEPEVSGAEEDD
+468 EEESVAEAAEPEEDD
-483 EYMVKLVE
+483 EYMVRLVTEDDEPQE
-491 ETGEPDDNRDEN
+491 EPETNETEPE
-503 TAETTESVEEAVRKA
+503 ESLEEAVKKT
-518 VMEPEAAEESEVIDG
+518 VSEAAEPEESEVIDG
-533 QMDIMQWMESVQ
+533 QMDIMQWMESMQ
-545 DIAESDDADEAVTAE
+545 DTAVEDTPETDTETEAA
-560 EEPEET
+560 EPEKI
-566 ESEEEPVD
+566 P
-574 EQVSDDAEEEPVDE
+574 DD
-588 EQMINDAAE
+588 EQMINDVAE

-604 ARLMAEVQEE
+604 ARLMAEVREE
-614 LDAREKEEALTAVT
+614 LDARAGEEAPTMIA
-628 EEEYVD
+628 EEEYID
-634 DTKVTDAADEMT
+634 DEADDAGEIMADDEAEEEFSEEEIAAYEEEHSAAEDEITAAAEDEMT
-646 ATVEEEAESEAEE
+646 AAVE
-659 AEPAEEEPEAES
+659 
-671 TEESEEE
+671 
-678 PEAEL
+678 
-683 TEESEEEPE
+683 
-692 EAEPAEEEAEDDEDN
+692 EDN
-707 DYALKSSERRY
+707 DNDYVLKPSERRY
-718 LQKYLFINGME
+718 LQKYLFISGME

-739 KREAPD
+739 KREVPD

-751 NIVVVGR
+751 NIAVVGR
-758 AKTNKTDFAIDL
+758 AKTDKTDFAIDL
-770 FKALHADDSNKK
+770 FKALHSEDNNKK
-782 LRIAKTNAAAV
+782 LRIAKTNAAAI

-800 SVDKI
+800 SADKL
-805 KGTTLIIENAGQ
+805 KGITLIIENAGQ
-817 LTKESARELVQ
+817 LTKESARELAQ
-828 VMEGDTDSML
+828 VMEGDTESML

-850 LFAEVPRLSEM
+850 VFTEVPDLSRM
-861 FSYRVEVRRYSVNE
+861 FDYRVEVRRYSVNE

-902 IGEVDTG
+902 AGGIDTG
-909 DAAKAIESIRG
+909 DATKAVESIRE
-920 IVDNAIEHS
+920 IVDDAIERGS
-929 GRKGRRRSSKKNGGL
+929 RKGKRRTSRKNGGL
-944 IMLKD
+944 IILKD
-949 KDFV
+949 KDFIS

>member
-27 KVVDTIE
+27 KVVETIE

-41 SELAVAED
+41 SELAIAED

-150 ELYAQAGRIDECI
+150 ELYAQAGRIDECV

-186 SRYSV
+186 NRYAK
-191 LTKSQKAKLDM
+191 LTKSQQAKLDM
-202 IEEYRAAGMEYST
+202 MEEYRAAGMEYST
-215 IAPEYDSE
+215 VMPEYDSE
-223 PDIEHEEIKEPEP
+223 PDIEHEEVKEPEP
-236 EEEYKVQEKDYSIY
+236 QEEYKVQEKDYSIY

-268 GINGE
+268 GINGP
-273 SEAGEEEPS
+273 GEEEAVEPEITDPGEEAVEPEITEPS
-282 AELTA
+282 GIEEPSETTEFVEPEEDTWEEPE
-287 EAEAEPSVE
+287 EAEEPEEQPEAEEEPEEPEEAEEQPEVEKE
-296 SEPETEVE
+296 SEPDSIE
-304 PTAEAEPEADNEPT
+304 D
-318 VEAEPEADNEPSAEL
+318 
-333 TAEAEAEPSAESEPE
+333 
-348 AEVEQSAESE
+348 
-358 TEQEVEPET
+358 
-367 EAEAEPSVEA
+367 
-377 EPEEKYKDL
+377 KYKDI

-404 NRYKSVMVDD
+404 NRYRSVMEDD
-414 TKDPMTAE
+414 TKEPMTADV
-422 LPLPEGA
+422 PLPEGA

-434 VEKSETE
+434 VEKSEME
-441 GETDTNPEFII
+441 GEAGTNPEFII

-457 IIEKQEEPPVS
+457 IIEKQEEPV
-468 EEPEEPEVSGAEEDD
+468 EEESAAEAAEPEEDD
-483 EYMVKLVE
+483 EYMVRLVTEDDEPQE
-491 ETGEPDDNRDEN
+491 EPETNETEPE
-503 TAETTESVEEAVRKA
+503 ESVEEAVKKA
-518 VMEPEAAEESEVIDG
+518 VSEPAEPEESEVIDG
-533 QMDIMQWMESVQ
+533 QMDIMQWMESMQ
-545 DIAESDDADEAVTAE
+545 DTVVEDTPETDTETKAA
-560 EEPEET
+560 EPEEI
-566 ESEEEPVD
+566 P
-574 EQVSDDAEEEPVDE
+574 DD

-604 ARLMAEVQEE
+604 ARLMAEVREE
-614 LDAREKEEALTAVT
+614 LDARAGEEAPTMIA
-628 EEEYVD
+628 EEEYID
-634 DTKVTDAADEMT
+634 DEADDAGEIMADDEAEEEFSEEEIAAYEEEHSAAEDEITAAAEDEMT
-646 ATVEEEAESEAEE
+646 AAVE
-659 AEPAEEEPEAES
+659 
-671 TEESEEE
+671 
-678 PEAEL
+678 
-683 TEESEEEPE
+683 
-692 EAEPAEEEAEDDEDN
+692 EDN
-707 DYALKSSERRY
+707 DNDYVLKPSERRY
-718 LQKYLFINGME
+718 LQKYLFISGME

-739 KREAPD
+739 KREVPD

-751 NIVVVGR
+751 NIAVVGR
-758 AKTNKTDFAIDL
+758 AKTDKTDFAIDL
-770 FKALHADDSNKK
+770 FKALHSEDNNKK
-782 LRIAKTNAAAV
+782 LRIAKTNAAAI

-800 SVDKI
+800 SADKL
-805 KGTTLIIENAGQ
+805 KGITLIIENAGQ
-817 LTKESARELVQ
+817 LTKESARELAQ
-828 VMEGDTDSML
+828 VMEGDTESML

-850 LFAEVPRLSEM
+850 VFAEVPDLSRM
-861 FSYRVEVRRYSVNE
+861 FDYRVEVRRYSVNE

-902 IGEVDTG
+902 AGGIDTG
-909 DAAKAIESIRG
+909 DATKAVESIRE
-920 IVDNAIEHS
+920 IVDDAIERGS
-929 GRKGRRRSSKKNGGL
+929 RKGKRRTSRKNGGL
-944 IMLKD
+944 IILKD
-949 KDFV
+949 KDFIS

>member
-27 KVVDTIE
+27 KVVETIE

-41 SELAVAED
+41 SELAIAED

-150 ELYAQAGRIDECI
+150 ELYAQAGRIDECV

-186 SRYSV
+186 NRYAK
-191 LTKSQKAKLDM
+191 LTKSQQAKLDM
-202 IEEYRAAGMEYST
+202 MEEYRAAGMEYST
-215 IAPEYDSE
+215 VMPEYDSE
-223 PDIEHEEIKEPEP
+223 PDIEHEEVKEPEP
-236 EEEYKVQEKDYSIY
+236 QEEYKVQEKDYSIY

-268 GINGE
+268 GINGP
-273 SEAGEEEPS
+273 GEEEAVEPKITGQGEEAVEPEITEPAGIEEPS
-282 AELTA
+282 ETTEFVEPEEDTWEEPE
-287 EAEAEPSVE
+287 EAEEPEEQPEAEEEPEEQPEAEEEPEEAEEQPEVEKE
-296 SEPETEVE
+296 SEPDSIE
-304 PTAEAEPEADNEPT
+304 D
-318 VEAEPEADNEPSAEL
+318 
-333 TAEAEAEPSAESEPE
+333 
-348 AEVEQSAESE
+348 
-358 TEQEVEPET
+358 
-367 EAEAEPSVEA
+367 
-377 EPEEKYKDL
+377 KYKDI

-404 NRYKSVMVDD
+404 NRYRSVMEDD
-414 TKDPMTAE
+414 TKEPMTADV
-422 LPLPEGA
+422 PLPEGA

-434 VEKSETE
+434 VEKSEME
-441 GETDTNPEFII
+441 GEAGTNPEFII

-457 IIEKQEEPPVS
+457 IIEKQEEPV
-468 EEPEEPEVSGAEEDD
+468 EEENVAEAAEPEEDD
-483 EYMVKLVE
+483 ENMVRLVTEDDEPQE
-491 ETGEPDDNRDEN
+491 EPETDETEPE
-503 TAETTESVEEAVRKA
+503 ESVEEAVKKA
-518 VMEPEAAEESEVIDG
+518 VSEPAEPEESEVIDG
-533 QMDIMQWMESVQ
+533 QMDIMQWMESMQ
-545 DIAESDDADEAVTAE
+545 DTVVEDTPETDAETEAA
-560 EEPEET
+560 EPEEI
-566 ESEEEPVD
+566 P
-574 EQVSDDAEEEPVDE
+574 DD

-604 ARLMAEVQEE
+604 ARLMAEVREE
-614 LDAREKEEALTAVT
+614 LDARAGEEAPTMIA
-628 EEEYVD
+628 EEEYID
-634 DTKVTDAADEMT
+634 DEADDAGEIMADDEAEEEFSEEEIAAYEEEHSAAEDEITAAAEDEMT
-646 ATVEEEAESEAEE
+646 AAVE
-659 AEPAEEEPEAES
+659 
-671 TEESEEE
+671 
-678 PEAEL
+678 
-683 TEESEEEPE
+683 
-692 EAEPAEEEAEDDEDN
+692 EDN
-707 DYALKSSERRY
+707 DNDYVLKPSERRY
-718 LQKYLFINGME
+718 LQKYLFISGME

-739 KREAPD
+739 KREVPD

-751 NIVVVGR
+751 NIAVVGR
-758 AKTNKTDFAIDL
+758 AKTDKTDFAIDL
-770 FKALHADDSNKK
+770 FKALHSEDNNKK
-782 LRIAKTNAAAV
+782 LRIAKTNAAAI

-800 SVDKI
+800 SADKL
-805 KGTTLIIENAGQ
+805 KGITLIIENSGQ
-817 LTKESARELVQ
+817 LTKESARELAQ
-828 VMEGDTDSML
+828 VMEGDTESML

-850 LFAEVPRLSEM
+850 VFAEVPDLSRM
-861 FSYRVEVRRYSVNE
+861 FDYRVEVRRYSVNE

-902 IGEVDTG
+902 AGGIDTG
-909 DAAKAIESIRG
+909 DATKAVESIRE
-920 IVDNAIEHS
+920 IVDDAIERGS
-929 GRKGRRRSSKKNGGL
+929 RKGKRRTSRKNGGL
-944 IMLKD
+944 IILKD
-949 KDFV
+949 KDFIS

>member
-27 KVVDTIE
+27 KVVETIE

-41 SELAVAED
+41 SELAIAED

-123 VPVERLIEILEEYKQ
+123 MPVERLIEILEEYKQ

-150 ELYAQAGRIDECI
+150 ELYAQAGRIDECV

-186 SRYSV
+186 NRYAK
-191 LTKSQKAKLDM
+191 LTKSQQAKLDM
-202 IEEYRAAGMEYST
+202 MEEYRAAGMEYST
-215 IAPEYDSE
+215 VMPEYDSE
-223 PDIEHEEIKEPEP
+223 PDIEHEEVKEPEP
-236 EEEYKVQEKDYSIY
+236 QEEYKVQEKDYSIY

-268 GINGE
+268 GINGP
-273 SEAGEEEPS
+273 GEEEAVEPEITDPGEEAAEPEITEPAGIEEPS
-282 AELTA
+282 ETTEAVEPSETTEFVEPEEDTWEEPE
-287 EAEAEPSVE
+287 EAEEPEEQPEAEEEPEEPEEAEEQPEVEKE
-296 SEPETEVE
+296 SEPDSIE
-304 PTAEAEPEADNEPT
+304 D
-318 VEAEPEADNEPSAEL
+318 
-333 TAEAEAEPSAESEPE
+333 
-348 AEVEQSAESE
+348 
-358 TEQEVEPET
+358 
-367 EAEAEPSVEA
+367 
-377 EPEEKYKDL
+377 KYKDI

-404 NRYKSVMVDD
+404 NRYRSVMEDD
-414 TKDPMTAE
+414 TKEPMTADV
-422 LPLPEGA
+422 PLPEGA

-434 VEKSETE
+434 VEKSEME
-441 GETDTNPEFII
+441 GEAGTNPEFII

-457 IIEKQEEPPVS
+457 IIEKQEEPV
-468 EEPEEPEVSGAEEDD
+468 EEESAAEAAEPEEDD
-483 EYMVKLVE
+483 EYMVRLVTEDDEPQE
-491 ETGEPDDNRDEN
+491 EPETNETEPE
-503 TAETTESVEEAVRKA
+503 ESVEEAVKKA
-518 VMEPEAAEESEVIDG
+518 VSEPAEPEESEVIDG
-533 QMDIMQWMESVQ
+533 QMDIMQWMESMQ
-545 DIAESDDADEAVTAE
+545 DTVVEDTPETDTETEAA
-560 EEPEET
+560 EPEEI
-566 ESEEEPVD
+566 P
-574 EQVSDDAEEEPVDE
+574 DD

-604 ARLMAEVQEE
+604 ARLMAEVREE
-614 LDAREKEEALTAVT
+614 LDARASEEAPTMVA
-628 EEEYVD
+628 EEEYIGDEAD
-634 DTKVTDAADEMT
+634 DAGEIMADDEAEEEFSEEEIAAYEEEHSAVEDEITAAAEDEMT
-646 ATVEEEAESEAEE
+646 AAVE
-659 AEPAEEEPEAES
+659 
-671 TEESEEE
+671 
-678 PEAEL
+678 
-683 TEESEEEPE
+683 
-692 EAEPAEEEAEDDEDN
+692 EDN
-707 DYALKSSERRY
+707 DNDYVLKPSERRY
-718 LQKYLFINGME
+718 LQKYLFISGME

-739 KREAPD
+739 KREVPD

-751 NIVVVGR
+751 NIAVVGR
-758 AKTNKTDFAIDL
+758 AKTDKTDFAIDL
-770 FKALHADDSNKK
+770 FKALHSEDNNKK
-782 LRIAKTNAAAV
+782 LRIAKTNAAAI

-800 SVDKI
+800 SADKL
-805 KGTTLIIENAGQ
+805 KGITLIIENAGQ
-817 LTKESARELVQ
+817 LTKESARELAQ
-828 VMEGDTDSML
+828 VMEGDTESML

-850 LFAEVPRLSEM
+850 VFAEVPDLSRM
-861 FSYRVEVRRYSVNE
+861 FDYRVEVRRYSVNE

-902 IGEVDTG
+902 AGGVDTG
-909 DAAKAIESIRG
+909 DATKAVESIRE
-920 IVDNAIEHS
+920 IVDDAIERGS
-929 GRKGRRRSSKKNGGL
+929 RKGKRRTSRKNGGL
-944 IMLKD
+944 IILKD
-949 KDFV
+949 KDFIS

>member
-27 KVVDTIE
+27 KVVETIE

-41 SELAVAED
+41 SELAIAED

-98 NEFVEA
+98 NEYVEA

-150 ELYAQAGRIDECI
+150 ELYAQAGRIDECV

-186 SRYSV
+186 NRYAK
-191 LTKSQKAKLDM
+191 LTKSQQAKLDM
-202 IEEYRAAGMEYST
+202 MEEYRAAGMEYST
-215 IAPEYDSE
+215 VMPEYDSE
-223 PDIEHEEIKEPEP
+223 PDIEHEEVKEPEP
-236 EEEYKVQEKDYSIY
+236 QEEYKVQEKDYSIY

-268 GINGE
+268 GINGPGEEEAVEPEITDPGEETVEPEITEPAGIEE
-273 SEAGEEEPS
+273 SSEPAGAVEPEEESEEAEEQPEAEEESEEAEEQPEAEEEPEEAEEQPEVEEESEEAGEQ
-282 AELTA
+282 
-287 EAEAEPSVE
+287 
-296 SEPETEVE
+296 
-304 PTAEAEPEADNEPT
+304 
-318 VEAEPEADNEPSAEL
+318 
-333 TAEAEAEPSAESEPE
+333 PE
-348 AEVEQSAESE
+348 AEK
-358 TEQEVEPET
+358 EPEPDSI
-367 EAEAEPSVEA
+367 ED
-377 EPEEKYKDL
+377 KYKDI

-404 NRYKSVMVDD
+404 NRYRSVMEDD
-414 TKDPMTAE
+414 TKEPMTADV
-422 LPLPEGA
+422 PLPEGA

-434 VEKSETE
+434 VEKSEME
-441 GETDTNPEFII
+441 GEAGTNPEFII

-457 IIEKQEEPPVS
+457 IIEKQEEPV
-468 EEPEEPEVSGAEEDD
+468 EEENVAEAAEPEEDD
-483 EYMVKLVE
+483 EYMVRLVTEDDGVQE
-491 ETGEPDDNRDEN
+491 EPETDE
-503 TAETTESVEEAVRKA
+503 TESAESVEETVQKA
-518 VMEPEAAEESEVIDG
+518 VSEPAEPEESEVIDG
-533 QMDIMQWMESVQ
+533 QMDIMQWMESMQ
-545 DIAESDDADEAVTAE
+545 DTVVEDTPETDTETEAA
-560 EEPEET
+560 EPEEI
-566 ESEEEPVD
+566 P
-574 EQVSDDAEEEPVDE
+574 DD

-604 ARLMAEVQEE
+604 ARLMAEVREE
-614 LDAREKEEALTAVT
+614 LDARASEEAPTMVA
-628 EEEYVD
+628 EEEYIGDEAD
-634 DTKVTDAADEMT
+634 DAGEIMADD
-646 ATVEEEAESEAEE
+646 EAEE
-659 AEPAEEEPEAES
+659 EF
-671 TEESEEE
+671 SEEE
-678 PEAEL
+678 IAAY
-683 TEESEEEPE
+683 EEEHSAVE
-692 EAEPAEEEAEDDEDN
+692 DEITAAAEDEIADAVEEDN
-707 DYALKSSERRY
+707 DNDYVLKPSERRY
-718 LQKYLFINGME
+718 LQKYLFISGME

-739 KREAPD
+739 KREVPD

-751 NIVVVGR
+751 NIAVVGR
-758 AKTNKTDFAIDL
+758 AKTDKTDFAIDL
-770 FKALHADDSNKK
+770 FKALHSEDSNKK
-782 LRIAKTNAAAV
+782 LRIAKTNAAAI

-800 SVDKI
+800 SADKL
-805 KGTTLIIENAGQ
+805 KGITLIIENAGQ
-817 LTKESARELVQ
+817 LTKESARELAQ
-828 VMEGDTDSML
+828 VMEGDTESML

-850 LFAEVPRLSEM
+850 VFTEVPDLSRM
-861 FSYRVEVRRYSVNE
+861 FDYRVEVRRYSVNE

-902 IGEVDTG
+902 AGGVDTG
-909 DAAKAIESIRG
+909 DAAKAVESIRE
-920 IVDNAIEHS
+920 IVDDAIEHGS
-929 GRKGRRRSSKKNGGL
+929 RKGKRRTSRKNGGL
-944 IMLKD
+944 IILKD
-949 KDFV
+949 KDFIS

>member
-27 KVVDTIE
+27 KVVETIE

-41 SELAVAED
+41 SELAIAED

-123 VPVERLIEILEEYKQ
+123 APVERLIEILEEYKQ

-150 ELYAQAGRIDECI
+150 ELYAQAGRIDECV

-186 SRYSV
+186 NRYAK
-191 LTKSQKAKLDM
+191 LTKSQQAKLDM
-202 IEEYRAAGMEYST
+202 MEEYRAAGMEYST
-215 IAPEYDSE
+215 VMPEYDSE
-223 PDIEHEEIKEPEP
+223 PDIEHEEVKEPEP
-236 EEEYKVQEKDYSIY
+236 QEEYKVQEKDYSIY

-268 GINGE
+268 GINGP
-273 SEAGEEEPS
+273 GEEEAAEPEITGQGEEAAEPEITEPAGIEEPS
-282 AELTA
+282 ETTEAVEPSETTEFVEPEEDTWEEPE
-287 EAEAEPSVE
+287 EAEEPEEQPEAEKEPEEAEEQPEVEKE
-296 SEPETEVE
+296 SEPDSIE
-304 PTAEAEPEADNEPT
+304 D
-318 VEAEPEADNEPSAEL
+318 
-333 TAEAEAEPSAESEPE
+333 
-348 AEVEQSAESE
+348 
-358 TEQEVEPET
+358 
-367 EAEAEPSVEA
+367 
-377 EPEEKYKDL
+377 KYKDI

-404 NRYKSVMVDD
+404 NRYRSVMEDD
-414 TKDPMTAE
+414 TKEPMTADV
-422 LPLPEGA
+422 PLPEGA

-434 VEKSETE
+434 VEKSEME
-441 GETDTNPEFII
+441 GEAGTNPEFII

-457 IIEKQEEPPVS
+457 IIEKQEEPV
-468 EEPEEPEVSGAEEDD
+468 EEESVAEAAEPEEDD
-483 EYMVKLVE
+483 EYMVRLVTE
-491 ETGEPDDNRDEN
+491 DDEPQEEPETNETGPE
-503 TAETTESVEEAVRKA
+503 ESLEEAVKKT
-518 VMEPEAAEESEVIDG
+518 VSEAAEPEESEVIDG
-533 QMDIMQWMESVQ
+533 QMDIMQWMESMQ
-545 DIAESDDADEAVTAE
+545 DTAVEDTPETDTETEAA
-560 EEPEET
+560 EPEKI
-566 ESEEEPVD
+566 P
-574 EQVSDDAEEEPVDE
+574 DD

-604 ARLMAEVQEE
+604 ARLMAEVREE
-614 LDAREKEEALTAVT
+614 LEAKAGEEAPTMIA
-628 EEEYVD
+628 EEEYID
-634 DTKVTDAADEMT
+634 DEADDAGEIMADDEAEEEFSEEEIAAYEEEHSAAEDEITAAAEDEITAAAEDEMT
-646 ATVEEEAESEAEE
+646 AAVE
-659 AEPAEEEPEAES
+659 
-671 TEESEEE
+671 
-678 PEAEL
+678 
-683 TEESEEEPE
+683 
-692 EAEPAEEEAEDDEDN
+692 EDN
-707 DYALKSSERRY
+707 DNDYVLKPSERRY
-718 LQKYLFINGME
+718 LQKYLFISGME

-739 KREAPD
+739 KREVPD

-751 NIVVVGR
+751 NIAVVGR
-758 AKTNKTDFAIDL
+758 AKTDKTDFAIDL
-770 FKALHADDSNKK
+770 FKALHSEDNNKK
-782 LRIAKTNAAAV
+782 LRIAKTNAAAI

-800 SVDKI
+800 SADKL
-805 KGTTLIIENAGQ
+805 KGITLIIENAGQ
-817 LTKESARELVQ
+817 LTKESARELAQ
-828 VMEGDTDSML
+828 VMEGDTESML

-850 LFAEVPRLSEM
+850 VFTEVPDLSRM
-861 FSYRVEVRRYSVNE
+861 FDYRVEVRRYSVNE

-902 IGEVDTG
+902 AGGIDTG
-909 DAAKAIESIRG
+909 DATKAVESIRE
-920 IVDNAIEHS
+920 IVDDAIERGSH
-929 GRKGRRRSSKKNGGL
+929 KGKRRTSRKNGGL
-944 IMLKD
+944 IILKD
-949 KDFV
+949 KDFIS

>member
-27 KVVDTIE
+27 KVVETIE

-41 SELAVAED
+41 SELAIAED

-98 NEFVEA
+98 NEYVEA

-150 ELYAQAGRIDECI
+150 ELYAQAGRIDECV

-186 SRYSV
+186 NRYAK
-191 LTKSQKAKLDM
+191 LTKSQQAKLDM
-202 IEEYRAAGMEYST
+202 MEEYRAAGMEYST
-215 IAPEYDSE
+215 VMPEYDSE
-223 PDIEHEEIKEPEP
+223 PDIEHEEVKEPEP
-236 EEEYKVQEKDYSIY
+236 QEEYKVQEKDYSIY

-268 GINGE
+268 GINGPGEEEAVEPEITDQGEEAVEPEITEPAGIEE
-273 SEAGEEEPS
+273 SSETAEAAEPKEEEESEEAEEQPEAEEESEEAGEQ
-282 AELTA
+282 
-287 EAEAEPSVE
+287 
-296 SEPETEVE
+296 
-304 PTAEAEPEADNEPT
+304 
-318 VEAEPEADNEPSAEL
+318 
-333 TAEAEAEPSAESEPE
+333 PE
-348 AEVEQSAESE
+348 AEKE
-358 TEQEVEPET
+358 TEPDSIED
-367 EAEAEPSVEA
+367 
-377 EPEEKYKDL
+377 KYKDI

-404 NRYKSVMVDD
+404 NRYRSVMEDD
-414 TKDPMTAE
+414 TKEPMTADV
-422 LPLPEGA
+422 PLPEGT

-434 VEKSETE
+434 VEKSEME
-441 GETDTNPEFII
+441 GEAGTNPEFII

-457 IIEKQEEPPVS
+457 IIEKQEEENVA
-468 EEPEEPEVSGAEEDD
+468 EAAEPEEDD
-483 EYMVKLVE
+483 EYMVRLVTEDDGVQEEPESDEAESAEPVE
-491 ETGEPDDNRDEN
+491 ETVQKAVSEPAEPD
-503 TAETTESVEEAVRKA
+503 
-518 VMEPEAAEESEVIDG
+518 ESEVIDG
-533 QMDIMQWMESVQ
+533 QMDIMQWMESMQ
-545 DIAESDDADEAVTAE
+545 DTVVEDTPETDTETEAA
-560 EEPEET
+560 EPEEI
-566 ESEEEPVD
+566 P
-574 EQVSDDAEEEPVDE
+574 DD

-604 ARLMAEVQEE
+604 ARLMAEVREE
-614 LDAREKEEALTAVT
+614 LDARASEEAPTMVA
-628 EEEYVD
+628 EEEYIGDETD
-634 DTKVTDAADEMT
+634 DAGEIMADDEAEEEFSEEEIAAYEEEHSAVEDEITAAAEDEMT
-646 ATVEEEAESEAEE
+646 DAVE
-659 AEPAEEEPEAES
+659 
-671 TEESEEE
+671 
-678 PEAEL
+678 
-683 TEESEEEPE
+683 
-692 EAEPAEEEAEDDEDN
+692 EDN
-707 DYALKSSERRY
+707 DNDYVLKPSERRY
-718 LQKYLFINGME
+718 LQKYLFISGME

-739 KREAPD
+739 KREVPD

-751 NIVVVGR
+751 NIAVVGR
-758 AKTNKTDFAIDL
+758 AKTDKTDFAIDL
-770 FKALHADDSNKK
+770 FKALHSEDSNKK
-782 LRIAKTNAAAV
+782 LRIAKTNAAAI

-800 SVDKI
+800 SADKL
-805 KGTTLIIENAGQ
+805 KGITLIIENAGQ
-817 LTKESARELVQ
+817 LTKESARELARL
-828 VMEGDTDSML
+828 MEGDTESML

-850 LFAEVPRLSEM
+850 VFTEVPDLSRM
-861 FSYRVEVRRYSVNE
+861 FDYRVEVRRYSVNE

-902 IGEVDTG
+902 AGGVDTG
-909 DAAKAIESIRG
+909 DAAKAVESIRG
-920 IVDNAIEHS
+920 IVDDAIEHGS
-929 GRKGRRRSSKKNGGL
+929 RKGKRRTSRKNGGL
-944 IMLKD
+944 IILKD
-949 KDFV
+949 KDFIS

>member
-27 KVVDTIE
+27 KVVETIE

-41 SELAVAED
+41 SELAIAED

-150 ELYAQAGRIDECI
+150 ELYAQAGRIEECV

-186 SRYSV
+186 NRYAK
-191 LTKSQKAKLDM
+191 LTKSQQAKLDM
-202 IEEYRAAGMEYST
+202 MEEYRAAGMEYST
-215 IAPEYDSE
+215 VMPEYDSE
-223 PDIEHEEIKEPEP
+223 PDIEHEEVKEPEP
-236 EEEYKVQEKDYSIY
+236 QEEYKVQEKDYSIY

-268 GINGE
+268 GINGP
-273 SEAGEEEPS
+273 GEEEAVEPEITGQGEEAVEPEITEPAGIEEPS
-282 AELTA
+282 ETTEFVEPEEDTWEEPE
-287 EAEAEPSVE
+287 EAEEPEEQPEAEKEPEEAEEQPEVEKE
-296 SEPETEVE
+296 SEPDSIE
-304 PTAEAEPEADNEPT
+304 D
-318 VEAEPEADNEPSAEL
+318 
-333 TAEAEAEPSAESEPE
+333 
-348 AEVEQSAESE
+348 
-358 TEQEVEPET
+358 
-367 EAEAEPSVEA
+367 
-377 EPEEKYKDL
+377 KYKDI

-404 NRYKSVMVDD
+404 NRYRSVMEDD
-414 TKDPMTAE
+414 TKEPMTADV
-422 LPLPEGA
+422 PLPEGA

-434 VEKSETE
+434 VEKSEME
-441 GETDTNPEFII
+441 GEAGTNPEFII

-457 IIEKQEEPPVS
+457 IIEKQEEPV
-468 EEPEEPEVSGAEEDD
+468 EEESVAEAAEPEEDD
-483 EYMVKLVE
+483 EYMVRLVTEDDEPQE
-491 ETGEPDDNRDEN
+491 EPETDETEPE
-503 TAETTESVEEAVRKA
+503 ESVEEAVKKA
-518 VMEPEAAEESEVIDG
+518 VSEPAEPEESEVIDG
-533 QMDIMQWMESVQ
+533 QMDIMQWMESMQ
-545 DIAESDDADEAVTAE
+545 DTVGEDTLETDTETETEDVPEADIETEAAESDKI
-560 EEPEET
+560 
-566 ESEEEPVD
+566 
-574 EQVSDDAEEEPVDE
+574 SDD

-604 ARLMAEVQEE
+604 ARLMAEVREE
-614 LDAREKEEALTAVT
+614 LDARAGEEAPTMIA
-628 EEEYVD
+628 EEEYID
-634 DTKVTDAADEMT
+634 DEADDAGEIMADD
-646 ATVEEEAESEAEE
+646 EAEE
-659 AEPAEEEPEAES
+659 EF
-671 TEESEEE
+671 SEEE
-678 PEAEL
+678 IAAY
-683 TEESEEEPE
+683 EEEHS
-692 EAEPAEEEAEDDEDN
+692 AAEDEITAAVEDEITAAVEEDN
-707 DYALKSSERRY
+707 DNDYVLKPSERRY
-718 LQKYLFINGME
+718 LQKYLFISGME

-739 KREAPD
+739 KREVPD

-751 NIVVVGR
+751 NIAVVGR
-758 AKTNKTDFAIDL
+758 AKTDKTDFAIDL
-770 FKALHADDSNKK
+770 FKALHSEDNNKK
-782 LRIAKTNAAAV
+782 LRIAKTNAAAI

-800 SVDKI
+800 SADKL
-805 KGTTLIIENAGQ
+805 KGITLIIENAGQ
-817 LTKESARELVQ
+817 LTKESARELAQ
-828 VMEGDTDSML
+828 VMEGDTESML

-850 LFAEVPRLSEM
+850 VFAEVPDLSRM
-861 FSYRVEVRRYSVNE
+861 FDYRVEVRRYSVNE

-902 IGEVDTG
+902 AGGVDTG
-909 DAAKAIESIRG
+909 DATKAVESIRE
-920 IVDNAIEHS
+920 IVDDAIERGS
-929 GRKGRRRSSKKNGGL
+929 RKGKRRTSRKNGGL
-944 IMLKD
+944 IILKD
-949 KDFV
+949 KDFIS

>member
-27 KVVDTIE
+27 KVVETIE

-41 SELAVAED
+41 SELAIAED

-150 ELYAQAGRIDECI
+150 ELYAQAGRIDECV

-186 SRYSV
+186 NRYAK
-191 LTKSQKAKLDM
+191 LTKSQQAKLDM
-202 IEEYRAAGMEYST
+202 MEEYRAAGMEYST
-215 IAPEYDSE
+215 VMPEYDSE
-223 PDIEHEEIKEPEP
+223 PDIEHEEVKEPEP
-236 EEEYKVQEKDYSIY
+236 QEEYKVQEKDYSIY

-268 GINGE
+268 GINGPGEEEAVEPEITDPGEEAVEPEITEPAGIEEPSETTEAVEPSETTEFVEPEEDTWEEPEEAEEQPEVEKE
-273 SEAGEEEPS
+273 SEEAGEQ
-282 AELTA
+282 
-287 EAEAEPSVE
+287 
-296 SEPETEVE
+296 
-304 PTAEAEPEADNEPT
+304 
-318 VEAEPEADNEPSAEL
+318 
-333 TAEAEAEPSAESEPE
+333 PE
-348 AEVEQSAESE
+348 AEK
-358 TEQEVEPET
+358 EPEPDSI
-367 EAEAEPSVEA
+367 ED
-377 EPEEKYKDL
+377 KYKDI

-404 NRYKSVMVDD
+404 NRYRSVMEDD
-414 TKDPMTAE
+414 TKEPMTADV
-422 LPLPEGA
+422 PLPEGT

-434 VEKSETE
+434 VEKSEME
-441 GETDTNPEFII
+441 GEAGTNPEFII

-457 IIEKQEEPPVS
+457 IIENREEPV
-468 EEPEEPEVSGAEEDD
+468 EEESVAETAEPEEDD
-483 EYMVKLVE
+483 EYMVRLVTEDDEPQE
-491 ETGEPDDNRDEN
+491 EP
-503 TAETTESVEEAVRKA
+503 ETNETESEESVEEAVKKA
-518 VMEPEAAEESEVIDG
+518 VSEPAEPEESEVIDG
-533 QMDIMQWMESVQ
+533 QMDIMQWMESMQ
-545 DIAESDDADEAVTAE
+545 DTVVEDTPETDTETKAA
-560 EEPEET
+560 EPEKI
-566 ESEEEPVD
+566 P
-574 EQVSDDAEEEPVDE
+574 DD

-604 ARLMAEVQEE
+604 ARLMAEVREE
-614 LDAREKEEALTAVT
+614 LDARAGEEAPTMIA
-628 EEEYVD
+628 EEEYID
-634 DTKVTDAADEMT
+634 DEADDAGEIMADDEAEEEFSEEEIAAYEEEHSAAEDEITAAAEDEMT
-646 ATVEEEAESEAEE
+646 AAVE
-659 AEPAEEEPEAES
+659 
-671 TEESEEE
+671 
-678 PEAEL
+678 
-683 TEESEEEPE
+683 
-692 EAEPAEEEAEDDEDN
+692 EDN
-707 DYALKSSERRY
+707 DNDYVLKPSERRY
-718 LQKYLFINGME
+718 LQKYLFISGME

-739 KREAPD
+739 KREVPD

-751 NIVVVGR
+751 NIAVVGR
-758 AKTNKTDFAIDL
+758 AKTDKTDFAIDL
-770 FKALHADDSNKK
+770 FKALHSEDNNKK
-782 LRIAKTNAAAV
+782 LRIAKTNAAAI

-800 SVDKI
+800 SADKL
-805 KGTTLIIENAGQ
+805 KGITLIIENAGQ
-817 LTKESARELVQ
+817 LTKESARELAQ
-828 VMEGDTDSML
+828 VMEGDTESML

-850 LFAEVPRLSEM
+850 VFAEVPDLSRM
-861 FSYRVEVRRYSVNE
+861 FDYRVEVRRYSVNE

-902 IGEVDTG
+902 AGGVDTG
-909 DAAKAIESIRG
+909 DATKAVESIRE
-920 IVDNAIEHS
+920 IVDDAIERGS
-929 GRKGRRRSSKKNGGL
+929 RKGKRRTSRKNGGL
-944 IMLKD
+944 IILKD
-949 KDFV
+949 KDFIS

>member
-27 KVVDTIE
+27 KVVETIE

-41 SELAVAED
+41 SELAIAED

-123 VPVERLIEILEEYKQ
+123 APVERLIEILEEYKQ

-150 ELYAQAGRIDECI
+150 ELYAQAGRIDECV

-186 SRYSV
+186 NRYAK
-191 LTKSQKAKLDM
+191 LTKSQQAKLDM
-202 IEEYRAAGMEYST
+202 MEEYRAAGMEYST
-215 IAPEYDSE
+215 VMPEYDSE
-223 PDIEHEEIKEPEP
+223 PDIEHEEVKEPEP
-236 EEEYKVQEKDYSIY
+236 QEEYKVQEKDYSIY

-268 GINGE
+268 GINGP
-273 SEAGEEEPS
+273 GEEEAAEPEITEPAGIEEPS
-282 AELTA
+282 ETTEAVEPSETTEFVEPEEDTWEEPE
-287 EAEAEPSVE
+287 EAEEPEEQPEAEKEPEEAEEQPEVEKE
-296 SEPETEVE
+296 SEPDSIE
-304 PTAEAEPEADNEPT
+304 D
-318 VEAEPEADNEPSAEL
+318 
-333 TAEAEAEPSAESEPE
+333 
-348 AEVEQSAESE
+348 
-358 TEQEVEPET
+358 
-367 EAEAEPSVEA
+367 
-377 EPEEKYKDL
+377 KYKDI

-404 NRYKSVMVDD
+404 NRYRSVMEDD
-414 TKDPMTAE
+414 TKEPMTADV
-422 LPLPEGA
+422 PLPEGA

-434 VEKSETE
+434 VEKSEME
-441 GETDTNPEFII
+441 GEAGTNPEFII

-457 IIEKQEEPPVS
+457 IIEKQEEPV
-468 EEPEEPEVSGAEEDD
+468 EEESVAEAAEPEEDD
-483 EYMVKLVE
+483 EYMVRLVTE
-491 ETGEPDDNRDEN
+491 DDEPQEEPETNETGPE
-503 TAETTESVEEAVRKA
+503 ESLEEAVKKT
-518 VMEPEAAEESEVIDG
+518 VSEAAEPEESEVIDG
-533 QMDIMQWMESVQ
+533 QMDIMQWMESMQ
-545 DIAESDDADEAVTAE
+545 DTAVEDTPETDTETEAA
-560 EEPEET
+560 EPEKI
-566 ESEEEPVD
+566 P
-574 EQVSDDAEEEPVDE
+574 DD

-604 ARLMAEVQEE
+604 ARLMAEVREE
-614 LDAREKEEALTAVT
+614 LEAKAGEEAPTMIA
-628 EEEYVD
+628 EEEYID
-634 DTKVTDAADEMT
+634 DEADDAGEIMADDEAEEEFSEEEIAAYEEEHSAAEDEITAAAEDEITAAAEDEMT
-646 ATVEEEAESEAEE
+646 AAVE
-659 AEPAEEEPEAES
+659 
-671 TEESEEE
+671 
-678 PEAEL
+678 
-683 TEESEEEPE
+683 
-692 EAEPAEEEAEDDEDN
+692 EDN
-707 DYALKSSERRY
+707 DNDYVLKPSERRY
-718 LQKYLFINGME
+718 LQKYLFISGME

-739 KREAPD
+739 KREVPD

-751 NIVVVGR
+751 NIAVVGR
-758 AKTNKTDFAIDL
+758 AKTDKTDFAIDL
-770 FKALHADDSNKK
+770 FKALHSEDNNKK
-782 LRIAKTNAAAV
+782 LRIAKTNAAAI

-800 SVDKI
+800 SADKL
-805 KGTTLIIENAGQ
+805 KGITLIIENAGQ
-817 LTKESARELVQ
+817 LTKESARELAQ
-828 VMEGDTDSML
+828 VMEGDTESML

-850 LFAEVPRLSEM
+850 VFTEVPDLSRM
-861 FSYRVEVRRYSVNE
+861 FDYRVEVRRYSVNE

-902 IGEVDTG
+902 AGGIDTG
-909 DAAKAIESIRG
+909 DATKAVESIRE
-920 IVDNAIEHS
+920 IVDDAIERGSH
-929 GRKGRRRSSKKNGGL
+929 KGKRRTSRKNGGL
-944 IMLKD
+944 IILKD
-949 KDFV
+949 KDFIS

>member
-27 KVVDTIE
+27 KVVETIE

-41 SELAVAED
+41 SELAIAED

-150 ELYAQAGRIDECI
+150 ELYAQAGRIDECV

-186 SRYSV
+186 NRYAK
-191 LTKSQKAKLDM
+191 LTKSQQAKLDM
-202 IEEYRAAGMEYST
+202 MEEYRAAGMEYST
-215 IAPEYDSE
+215 VMPEYDSE
-223 PDIEHEEIKEPEP
+223 PDIEHEEVKEPEP
-236 EEEYKVQEKDYSIY
+236 QEEYKVQEKDYSIY
-250 DTQNIQAQLAE
+250 DTQNIQAQLAK

-268 GINGE
+268 GINGP
-273 SEAGEEEPS
+273 GEEEAVEPEITGQGEEAVEPEITEPAGIEEPS
-282 AELTA
+282 ETTEAVKPSETTEFVEPEEDTWEEPE
-287 EAEAEPSVE
+287 EAEEPEEQPEAEEEQPEAEKEPEEAEEQPEVEKE
-296 SEPETEVE
+296 SEPDSIE
-304 PTAEAEPEADNEPT
+304 D
-318 VEAEPEADNEPSAEL
+318 
-333 TAEAEAEPSAESEPE
+333 
-348 AEVEQSAESE
+348 
-358 TEQEVEPET
+358 
-367 EAEAEPSVEA
+367 
-377 EPEEKYKDL
+377 KYKDI

-404 NRYKSVMVDD
+404 NRYRSVMEDD
-414 TKDPMTAE
+414 TKEPMTADV
-422 LPLPEGA
+422 PLPEGA

-434 VEKSETE
+434 VEKSEME
-441 GETDTNPEFII
+441 GEAGTNPEFII

-457 IIEKQEEPPVS
+457 IIEKQEEPV
-468 EEPEEPEVSGAEEDD
+468 EEESVAEAAEPEEDD
-483 EYMVKLVE
+483 EYMVRLVTE
-491 ETGEPDDNRDEN
+491 DDEPQEKPETNETEPE
-503 TAETTESVEEAVRKA
+503 ESVEEAVKKA
-518 VMEPEAAEESEVIDG
+518 VSEPAEPEESEVIDG
-533 QMDIMQWMESVQ
+533 QMDIMQWMESLQ
-545 DIAESDDADEAVTAE
+545 DTVVEDTPETDAETEAA
-560 EEPEET
+560 EPEEI
-566 ESEEEPVD
+566 P
-574 EQVSDDAEEEPVDE
+574 DD

-604 ARLMAEVQEE
+604 ARLMAEVREE
-614 LDAREKEEALTAVT
+614 LDARAGEEAPTMIA
-628 EEEYVD
+628 EEEYID
-634 DTKVTDAADEMT
+634 DEADDAGEIMADDEAEEEFSEEEIAAYEEEHRAAEDEMT
-646 ATVEEEAESEAEE
+646 AAVE
-659 AEPAEEEPEAES
+659 
-671 TEESEEE
+671 
-678 PEAEL
+678 
-683 TEESEEEPE
+683 
-692 EAEPAEEEAEDDEDN
+692 EDN
-707 DYALKSSERRY
+707 DNDYVLKPSERRY
-718 LQKYLFINGME
+718 LQKYLFISGME

-739 KREAPD
+739 KREVPD

-751 NIVVVGR
+751 NIAVVGR
-758 AKTNKTDFAIDL
+758 AKTDKTDFAIDL
-770 FKALHADDSNKK
+770 FKALHSEDNNKK
-782 LRIAKTNAAAV
+782 LRIAKTNAAAI

-800 SVDKI
+800 SADKL
-805 KGTTLIIENAGQ
+805 KGITLIIENAGQ
-817 LTKESARELVQ
+817 LTKESARELAQ
-828 VMEGDTDSML
+828 VMEGDTESML

-850 LFAEVPRLSEM
+850 VFAEVPDLSRM
-861 FSYRVEVRRYSVNE
+861 FDYRVEVRRYSVNE

-902 IGEVDTG
+902 AGGIDTG
-909 DAAKAIESIRG
+909 DATKAVESIRE
-920 IVDNAIEHS
+920 IVDDAIERGS
-929 GRKGRRRSSKKNGGL
+929 RKGKRRTSRKNGGL
-944 IMLKD
+944 IILKD
-949 KDFV
+949 KDFIS

>member
-27 KVVDTIE
+27 KVVETIE

-41 SELAVAED
+41 SELAIAED

-123 VPVERLIEILEEYKQ
+123 APVERLIEILEEYKQ

-150 ELYAQAGRIDECI
+150 ELYAQAGRIDECV

-186 SRYSV
+186 NRYAK
-191 LTKSQKAKLDM
+191 LTKSQQAKLDM
-202 IEEYRAAGMEYST
+202 MEEYRAAGMEYST
-215 IAPEYDSE
+215 VMPEYDSE
-223 PDIEHEEIKEPEP
+223 PDIEHEEVKEPEP
-236 EEEYKVQEKDYSIY
+236 QEEYKVQEKDYSIY

-268 GINGE
+268 GINGP
-273 SEAGEEEPS
+273 GEEEAVEPEITEPAGIEEPS
-282 AELTA
+282 ETTEFVEPEEDTWEEPEEQP
-287 EAEAEPSVE
+287 EAEKEPEEAEEQPEAEKEPEEAEEQPEVEKE
-296 SEPETEVE
+296 SEPDSIE
-304 PTAEAEPEADNEPT
+304 D
-318 VEAEPEADNEPSAEL
+318 
-333 TAEAEAEPSAESEPE
+333 
-348 AEVEQSAESE
+348 
-358 TEQEVEPET
+358 
-367 EAEAEPSVEA
+367 
-377 EPEEKYKDL
+377 KYKDI

-404 NRYKSVMVDD
+404 NRYRSVMEDD
-414 TKDPMTAE
+414 TKEPMTADV
-422 LPLPEGA
+422 PLPEGA

-434 VEKSETE
+434 VEKSEME
-441 GETDTNPEFII
+441 GEAGTNPEFII

-457 IIEKQEEPPVS
+457 IIEKQEEPV
-468 EEPEEPEVSGAEEDD
+468 EEESVAEAAEPEEDD
-483 EYMVKLVE
+483 EYMVRLVTE
-491 ETGEPDDNRDEN
+491 DDEPQEKPETNETEPE
-503 TAETTESVEEAVRKA
+503 ESVEEAVKKA
-518 VMEPEAAEESEVIDG
+518 VSEPAEPEESEVIDG
-533 QMDIMQWMESVQ
+533 QMDIMQWMESMQ
-545 DIAESDDADEAVTAE
+545 DTVVEDTPETDTETEAA
-560 EEPEET
+560 EPEKI
-566 ESEEEPVD
+566 P
-574 EQVSDDAEEEPVDE
+574 DD

-597 DAINDIA
+597 DAINDTA
-604 ARLMAEVQEE
+604 ARLMAEVREE
-614 LDAREKEEALTAVT
+614 LDARAGEEAPTMIA
-628 EEEYVD
+628 EEEYID
-634 DTKVTDAADEMT
+634 DEADDAGEIMADDEAEEEFSEEEIAAYEEEHSAAEDEITAAAEDEMT
-646 ATVEEEAESEAEE
+646 AAVE
-659 AEPAEEEPEAES
+659 
-671 TEESEEE
+671 
-678 PEAEL
+678 
-683 TEESEEEPE
+683 
-692 EAEPAEEEAEDDEDN
+692 EDN
-707 DYALKSSERRY
+707 DNDYVLKPSERRY
-718 LQKYLFINGME
+718 LQKYLFISGME

-739 KREAPD
+739 KREVPD

-751 NIVVVGR
+751 NIAVVGR
-758 AKTNKTDFAIDL
+758 AKTDKTDFAIDL
-770 FKALHADDSNKK
+770 FKALHSEDNNKK
-782 LRIAKTNAAAV
+782 LRIAKTNAAAI

-800 SVDKI
+800 SVDKL
-805 KGTTLIIENAGQ
+805 KGITLIIENAGQ
-817 LTKESARELVQ
+817 LTKESARELAQ
-828 VMEGDTDSML
+828 VMEGDTESML

-850 LFAEVPRLSEM
+850 VFTEVPDLSRM
-861 FSYRVEVRRYSVNE
+861 FDYRVEVRRYSVNE

-902 IGEVDTG
+902 AGGIDTG
-909 DAAKAIESIRG
+909 DATKAVESIRE
-920 IVDNAIEHS
+920 IVDDAIERGS
-929 GRKGRRRSSKKNGGL
+929 RKGKRRTSRKNGGL
-944 IMLKD
+944 IILKD
-949 KDFV
+949 KDFIS

>member
-27 KVVDTIE
+27 KVVETIE

-41 SELAVAED
+41 SELAIAED

-150 ELYAQAGRIDECI
+150 ELYAQAGRIDECV

-186 SRYSV
+186 NRYAK
-191 LTKSQKAKLDM
+191 LTKSQQAKLDM
-202 IEEYRAAGMEYST
+202 MEEYRAAGMEYST
-215 IAPEYDSE
+215 VMPEYDSE
-223 PDIEHEEIKEPEP
+223 PDIEHEEVKEPEP
-236 EEEYKVQEKDYSIY
+236 QEEYKVQEKDYSIY

-268 GINGE
+268 GINGP
-273 SEAGEEEPS
+273 GEEEAVEPEITDPGEEAAEPEITEPS
-282 AELTA
+282 GIEEPSETTEFVEPEEDTWEEPE
-287 EAEAEPSVE
+287 EAEEQPETEEEPEEPPEAEKEPEEAEEQPEVEKE
-296 SEPETEVE
+296 SEPDSIE
-304 PTAEAEPEADNEPT
+304 D
-318 VEAEPEADNEPSAEL
+318 
-333 TAEAEAEPSAESEPE
+333 
-348 AEVEQSAESE
+348 
-358 TEQEVEPET
+358 
-367 EAEAEPSVEA
+367 
-377 EPEEKYKDL
+377 KYKDI

-404 NRYKSVMVDD
+404 NRYRSVMEDD
-414 TKDPMTAE
+414 TKEPMTADV
-422 LPLPEGA
+422 PLPEGA

-434 VEKSETE
+434 VEKSEME
-441 GETDTNPEFII
+441 GEAGTNPEFII

-457 IIEKQEEPPVS
+457 IIENREEPV
-468 EEPEEPEVSGAEEDD
+468 EEESVAEAAEPEEDD
-483 EYMVKLVE
+483 EYMVRLVTEDDEPQE
-491 ETGEPDDNRDEN
+491 EPETDETEPE
-503 TAETTESVEEAVRKA
+503 ESVEEAVQKA
-518 VMEPEAAEESEVIDG
+518 VSEPAEPEESEVIDG
-533 QMDIMQWMESVQ
+533 QMDIMQWMESMQ
-545 DIAESDDADEAVTAE
+545 DTVVEDTPETDTETKAA
-560 EEPEET
+560 EPEEI
-566 ESEEEPVD
+566 P
-574 EQVSDDAEEEPVDE
+574 DD

-604 ARLMAEVQEE
+604 ARLMAEVREE
-614 LDAREKEEALTAVT
+614 LDARAGEEAPTMIA
-628 EEEYVD
+628 EEEYID
-634 DTKVTDAADEMT
+634 DEADDAGEIMADDEAEEEFSEEEIAAYEEEHSAAEDEITAAAEDEMT
-646 ATVEEEAESEAEE
+646 AAVE
-659 AEPAEEEPEAES
+659 
-671 TEESEEE
+671 
-678 PEAEL
+678 
-683 TEESEEEPE
+683 
-692 EAEPAEEEAEDDEDN
+692 EDN
-707 DYALKSSERRY
+707 DNDYVLKPSERRY
-718 LQKYLFINGME
+718 LQKYLFISGME

-739 KREAPD
+739 KREVPD

-751 NIVVVGR
+751 NIAVVGR
-758 AKTNKTDFAIDL
+758 AKTDKTDFAIDL
-770 FKALHADDSNKK
+770 FKALHSEDNNKK
-782 LRIAKTNAAAV
+782 LRIAKTNAAAI

-800 SVDKI
+800 SADKL
-805 KGTTLIIENAGQ
+805 KGITLIIENAGQ
-817 LTKESARELVQ
+817 LTKESARELAQ
-828 VMEGDTDSML
+828 VMEGDTESML

-850 LFAEVPRLSEM
+850 VFAEVPDLSRM
-861 FSYRVEVRRYSVNE
+861 FDYRVEVRRYSVNE

-902 IGEVDTG
+902 AGGIDTG
-909 DAAKAIESIRG
+909 DATKAVESIRE
-920 IVDNAIEHS
+920 IVDDAIERGS
-929 GRKGRRRSSKKNGGL
+929 RKGKRRTSRKNGGL
-944 IMLKD
+944 IILKD
-949 KDFV
+949 KDFIS

>member
-27 KVVDTIE
+27 KVVETIE

-41 SELAVAED
+41 SELAIAED

-150 ELYAQAGRIDECI
+150 ELYAQAGRIDECV

-186 SRYSV
+186 NRYAK
-191 LTKSQKAKLDM
+191 LTKSQQAKLDM
-202 IEEYRAAGMEYST
+202 MEEYRAAGMEYST
-215 IAPEYDSE
+215 VMPEYDSE
-223 PDIEHEEIKEPEP
+223 PDIEHEEVKEPEP
-236 EEEYKVQEKDYSIY
+236 QEEYKVQEKDYSIY
-250 DTQNIQAQLAE
+250 DTQNIQAQLAK

-268 GINGE
+268 GINGP
-273 SEAGEEEPS
+273 GEEEAVEPEITGQGEEAVEPEITEPAGIEEPS
-282 AELTA
+282 ETTEAVEPSETTEFVEPEEDTWEEPE
-287 EAEAEPSVE
+287 EAEEPEEQPEAEEKPEEQPETEKEPEEAEEQPEAEKE
-296 SEPETEVE
+296 SEPDSIE
-304 PTAEAEPEADNEPT
+304 D
-318 VEAEPEADNEPSAEL
+318 
-333 TAEAEAEPSAESEPE
+333 
-348 AEVEQSAESE
+348 
-358 TEQEVEPET
+358 
-367 EAEAEPSVEA
+367 
-377 EPEEKYKDL
+377 KYKDI

-404 NRYKSVMVDD
+404 NRYRSVMEDD
-414 TKDPMTAE
+414 TKEPMTADV
-422 LPLPEGA
+422 PLPEGA

-434 VEKSETE
+434 VEKSEME
-441 GETDTNPEFII
+441 GEAGTNPEFII

-457 IIEKQEEPPVS
+457 IIEKQEEPV
-468 EEPEEPEVSGAEEDD
+468 EEENVAEAAEPEEDD
-483 EYMVKLVE
+483 EYMVRLVTE
-491 ETGEPDDNRDEN
+491 DDEPQEKPETNETEPE
-503 TAETTESVEEAVRKA
+503 ESVEEAVKKA
-518 VMEPEAAEESEVIDG
+518 VSEPAEPEESEVIDG
-533 QMDIMQWMESVQ
+533 QMDIMQWMESLQ
-545 DIAESDDADEAVTAE
+545 DTVVEDTPETDTETEAA
-560 EEPEET
+560 EPEEI
-566 ESEEEPVD
+566 P
-574 EQVSDDAEEEPVDE
+574 DD

-604 ARLMAEVQEE
+604 ARLMAEVREE
-614 LDAREKEEALTAVT
+614 LDARAGEEAPTMIA
-628 EEEYVD
+628 EEEYID
-634 DTKVTDAADEMT
+634 DEADDAGEIMADDEAEEEFSEEEIAAYEEEHRAVEDEITAVAEDEMT
-646 ATVEEEAESEAEE
+646 AAVE
-659 AEPAEEEPEAES
+659 
-671 TEESEEE
+671 
-678 PEAEL
+678 
-683 TEESEEEPE
+683 
-692 EAEPAEEEAEDDEDN
+692 EDN
-707 DYALKSSERRY
+707 DNDYVLKPSERRY
-718 LQKYLFINGME
+718 LQKYLFISGME

-739 KREAPD
+739 KREVPD

-751 NIVVVGR
+751 NIAVVGR
-758 AKTNKTDFAIDL
+758 AKTDKTDFAIDL
-770 FKALHADDSNKK
+770 FKALHSEDNNKK
-782 LRIAKTNAAAV
+782 LRIAKTNAAAI

-800 SVDKI
+800 SADKL
-805 KGTTLIIENAGQ
+805 KGITLIIENAGQ
-817 LTKESARELVQ
+817 LTKESARELAQ
-828 VMEGDTDSML
+828 VMEGDTESML

-850 LFAEVPRLSEM
+850 VFAEVPDLSRM
-861 FSYRVEVRRYSVNE
+861 FDYRVEVRRYSVNE

-902 IGEVDTG
+902 AGGIDTG
-909 DAAKAIESIRG
+909 DATKAVESIRE
-920 IVDNAIEHS
+920 IVDDAIERGS
-929 GRKGRRRSSKKNGGL
+929 RKGKRRTSRKNGGL
-944 IMLKD
+944 IILKD
-949 KDFV
+949 KDFIS

>member
-27 KVVDTIE
+27 KVVETIE

-41 SELAVAED
+41 SELAIAED

-150 ELYAQAGRIDECI
+150 ELYAQAGRIEECV

-186 SRYSV
+186 NRYAK
-191 LTKSQKAKLDM
+191 LTKSQQAKLDM
-202 IEEYRAAGMEYST
+202 MEEYRAAGMEYST
-215 IAPEYDSE
+215 VMPEYDSE
-223 PDIEHEEIKEPEP
+223 PDIEHEEVKEPEP
-236 EEEYKVQEKDYSIY
+236 QEEYKVQEKDYSIY

-268 GINGE
+268 GINGPGEE
-273 SEAGEEEPS
+273 SVEPTITEPGEESVEPEITEPAGIEEPS
-282 AELTA
+282 ETTEFVEPEEDTWEEPE
-287 EAEAEPSVE
+287 EAEEPEEQPEAEKEPEEAEEQPEVEKE
-296 SEPETEVE
+296 SEPDSIE
-304 PTAEAEPEADNEPT
+304 D
-318 VEAEPEADNEPSAEL
+318 
-333 TAEAEAEPSAESEPE
+333 
-348 AEVEQSAESE
+348 
-358 TEQEVEPET
+358 
-367 EAEAEPSVEA
+367 
-377 EPEEKYKDL
+377 KYKDI

-404 NRYKSVMVDD
+404 NRYRSVMEDD
-414 TKDPMTAE
+414 TKEPMTADV
-422 LPLPEGA
+422 PLPEGA

-434 VEKSETE
+434 VEKSEME
-441 GETDTNPEFII
+441 GEAGTNPEFII

-457 IIEKQEEPPVS
+457 IIEKQEEPV
-468 EEPEEPEVSGAEEDD
+468 EEESVAEAAEPEEDD
-483 EYMVKLVE
+483 EYMVRLVTEDDEPQE
-491 ETGEPDDNRDEN
+491 EPETDETEPE
-503 TAETTESVEEAVRKA
+503 ESVEEAVKKA
-518 VMEPEAAEESEVIDG
+518 VSEPAEPEESEVIDG
-533 QMDIMQWMESVQ
+533 QMDIMQWMESMQ
-545 DIAESDDADEAVTAE
+545 DTVGEDTPETDTETETEDVPEADIETEAAESDKI
-560 EEPEET
+560 
-566 ESEEEPVD
+566 
-574 EQVSDDAEEEPVDE
+574 SDD

-604 ARLMAEVQEE
+604 ARLMAEVREE
-614 LDAREKEEALTAVT
+614 LDARAGEEAPTMIA
-628 EEEYVD
+628 EEEYID
-634 DTKVTDAADEMT
+634 DEADDAGQIMADDEAEEEFSEEEIAAYEEEHSAAEDEITAAAEDEMT
-646 ATVEEEAESEAEE
+646 AAVE
-659 AEPAEEEPEAES
+659 
-671 TEESEEE
+671 
-678 PEAEL
+678 
-683 TEESEEEPE
+683 
-692 EAEPAEEEAEDDEDN
+692 EDN
-707 DYALKSSERRY
+707 DNDYVLKPSERRY
-718 LQKYLFINGME
+718 LQKYLFISGME

-739 KREAPD
+739 KREVPD

-751 NIVVVGR
+751 NIAVVGR
-758 AKTNKTDFAIDL
+758 AKTDKTDFAIDL
-770 FKALHADDSNKK
+770 FKALHSEDNNKK
-782 LRIAKTNAAAV
+782 LRIAKTNAAAI

-800 SVDKI
+800 SADKL
-805 KGTTLIIENAGQ
+805 KGITLIIENAGQ
-817 LTKESARELVQ
+817 LTKESARELAQ
-828 VMEGDTDSML
+828 VMEGDTESML

-850 LFAEVPRLSEM
+850 VFAEVPDLSRM
-861 FSYRVEVRRYSVNE
+861 FDYRVEVRRYSVNE

-902 IGEVDTG
+902 AGGIDTG
-909 DAAKAIESIRG
+909 DATKAVESIRE
-920 IVDNAIEHS
+920 IVDDAIERGS
-929 GRKGRRRSSKKNGGL
+929 RKGKRRTSRKNGGL
-944 IMLKD
+944 IILKD
-949 KDFV
+949 KDFIS